1 MSESHPAPPA
11 PLPQDL
17 TPGGAAVGF
26 LRVASG
32 PEAAAPA
39 VRAVQ
44 FGAERFAEHG
54 RSLAAAQ
61 RVDDDRSKPRPFFPR
76 LKSNLQVW
84 SAALEVLSEHGLQAD
99 TDPAH
104 AWLLDN
110 ARLVQQQLDEVLHD
124 LPRSYFQRL
133 PRLADE
139 PLQGLPRVYGVAW
152 AWVAHADS
160 SLDMAVMCH
169 FLAGHH
175 EAQPLTLR
183 ELWALPST
191 LRVVLVENLR
201 RLAERAAWRHLGRRA
216 AQALFETLP
225 QSNADAVRRQLAD
238 WQARWP
244 ADPAIQAMALRLHD
258 RLVDRTLGQPD
269 EEQGPDSA
277 LAAARSWINGLLP
290 DPAAAQAAEQTESA
304 ADHQSIRNAIG
315 SLRRL
320 GAADWA
326 HCFDA
331 VHPALKALNQI
342 DVYRQEQ
349 ESTQNRAMHC
359 IEALSAKHGVPEA
372 DVAQVLHRL
381 CSDTAWAPDAAERAP
396 LHWLA
401 GRGRAQL
408 LNELRI
414 QDHWPERASAV
425 VQRHRTFI
433 YLASLGLLST
443 AAMALLL
450 AVGLPADTG
459 WPMAMAAAL
468 LAALPASEAIVA
480 LANRLISESSRPR
493 RLPRLAWPGGIPPE
507 ARSLVVIP
515 CMLTRPKGITAL
527 LAQLERHHLANLE
540 AQAQFALLSDYAD
553 GEAEHL
559 PQDTALL
566 AQARAGIEALNQR
579 YDLSSGGLPRF
590 LLLHRD
596 RRWSE
601 TEQHW
606 IGWERKR
613 GKIEALVALLAAEPS
628 TLATATLPDR
638 FIDLGELSRPAPGIR
653 HLVTLDSDTALPPGA
668 LRELVAI
675 AAHPLNRPRVETSAH
690 GAVTVVH
697 GHGMLQPR
705 IATPLATAAGSSTV
719 HGTWFHSLFAG
730 QPGLDPYSN
739 AASEVYQD
747 LFEEGSA
754 TGKGLIDVQ
763 AAAQVLAHRLPEG
776 QVLSHDLLEGS
787 LMRCAGVSDVVL
799 VEAAPM
805 HADVAASRIHRWTR
819 GDWQLLPF
827 INKPQRW
834 GLRGIHVWKM
844 LDNLRRSLVAPAALL
859 LLVTSWLGL
868 GLTPGWALAAVAA
881 AFGAGPLMGALAA
894 CAPARDRIS
903 LPRFYRQAG
912 IELGRA
918 LGGTAWHLAMLPA
931 ATWLQLDAVTRA
943 LWRQKVTRRG
953 LLEWT
958 TADAAEAAAR
968 TDWRSLLSQHR
979 RLSIATGVL
988 ATLLVNAEFLG
999 VAVPWRIAL
1008 PLLAAWLLSPLW
1020 IALASRPRARP
1031 RREAI
1036 DDDERHYLLGV
1047 ARDTWRWFERWVTKD
1062 DNDLPPD
1069 NVQFDPDVAIAH
1081 RTSPT
1086 NIGLYLLSACC
1097 AREFGWLHNVG
1108 LAERIGRTLDTL
1120 DKCPKHRGHLYNWMD
1135 TQRLTVLEPHYV
1147 SAVDSGNLCAHLLVV
1162 AAACEGFARGEDGM
1176 APPPDV
1182 AAALNTV
1189 AARARALALAHD
1201 FRWLY
1206 DPQRRLLHIG
1216 AIAPPHIE
1224 HGDERLDQNHYD
1236 LLASEA
1242 RLTSLVAIA
1251 KGDLPAAHWG
1261 ALGRPFFSRGQVTGL
1276 KSWSGSMFE
1285 MLMPSLVLDEPA
1297 GSALEEAARATV
1309 LEQIRAG
1316 KARGLPWGV
1325 SESAYAKRDA
1335 SLAYQYGPQGN
1346 AALALRD
1353 TPPEEIVIAPYASLM
1368 ATMVMPRAA
1377 VANLRHLQA
1386 LGARHELGFME
1397 ALDYT
1402 ASRQPEAASDGDPHA
1417 PRMQRIGTAMSHHQG
1432 MALVALTEV
1441 LCGGAPQRWA
1451 DTEPRLSAVRWLLH
1465 ERAPHE
1471 VPPLKEPPSTPTRT
1485 APRPAHVSLVVP
1497 DTRGRALPATAWLGQ
1512 GSLSAM
1518 LREHGGGAL
1527 LFGEPGQ
1534 QVLLNRWH
1542 DDLPQDLL
1550 GHHLHLRDL
1559 DTPWPATTE
1568 GGWRGGPEVTPWRSL
1583 TLRPTPGPQWRY
1595 SARLHP
1601 ASAQFT
1607 AEGEQLHSHT
1617 EVWVAVEDDV
1627 ELRRITLRNLSDRER
1642 RVALVSS
1649 FEPVLAPARADLA
1662 HPAFGKLFLQAHW
1675 APEQRALHW
1684 QRLPRGHKET
1694 PLHAVHALVGLEV
1707 EGGARLDR
1715 LQAAADRAQW
1725 LARAGRPGQPGGAIA
1740 RAEGKALRAGQVPGL
1755 ASEAGALD
1763 TGNDPISLL
1772 HLALTLPPGARIT
1785 LTLATAAAAEAQ
1797 TLNHVLD
1804 KLAQPALRE
1813 RTLMLAHTMAG
1824 VRTQGAG
1831 LAPGAWRAG
1840 LALQTLLT
1848 SQAARDGVPALE
1860 GHYQRD
1866 ALWRHGISGDVPI
1879 ILIRVADTTG
1889 VLMVRELCA
1898 LLQAQGSPLTV
1909 DIVALDAEPASYL
1922 APVSRALR
1930 SLAEQQQRGRARLHV
1945 LADGAVQ
1952 QDTRFALNL
1961 LARVRWFADGRPLA
1975 QQLERITQPHEQA
1988 AKARR
1993 AAVATHVLW
2002 QHAEPGATQ
2011 PVHDFDTASG
2021 ACRFELAPQS
2031 QPPRPW
2037 VNVIANEQFGC
2048 QVSERGAGMAW
2059 AGNSRLHQI
2068 TPWSNDPLL
2077 DSPGEWLILH
2087 CLDSGCAWLLG
2098 RASAHQPVAHLPGAT
2113 AMAFTLPGLVVRLRW
2128 TVDADAAV
2136 RQCQVELHAAPG
2148 TAPRRLRLLAAAQWQ
2163 LGMDSSARRSVV
2175 TRIEAPTTAAAD
2187 APTLVL
2193 ATQADGLNGFGGHT
2207 AWLTLRPTRGGDQT
2221 PDQVK
2226 ALAEDHALWPWPNEA
2241 GFAADLNPPRQW
2253 HAGIEAS
2260 GDRRLLFDDEGR
2272 LVMPHEL
2279 DGQAGPGADAAA
2291 LLAVPLRLEA
2301 GHAWHATV
2309 LLGHAPSL
2317 AEARTLAQAAWA
2329 VDPLQRLASQ
2339 RQVWRALSA
2348 PVQVATPDAGFD
2360 ALVNHWLPTQVLACR
2375 IWGRAGFFQAGGAF
2389 GFRDQLQDAM
2399 SLVQHAPERLAAQIR
2414 RHARRQFPQ
2423 GDVQHWWHEPAGA
2436 GVRTHFADDRLWLA
2450 LALALYTERTGDT
2463 TLADEQLPFIEGRA
2477 VPEGAEDIYETP
2489 AVTEETASLYEHA
2502 ARSID
2507 ISLPVGAHGL
2517 PLFGTGDWND
2527 GMNRVG
2533 AEGRGESVWMGFF
2546 LCAVIDA
2553 LHPLAV
2559 ARGEQARAQNWRDK
2573 RDALSAALDAN
2584 AWDGDWY
2591 RRGWFDDGS
2600 VLGTHTAS
2608 ECRIDLIVQAWAVLT
2623 GAAKPE
2629 RAAQALDSAWRELH
2643 DRDAHLLRLL
2653 WPPLKDHQPEAGY
2666 IQAYPGGV
2674 RENGGQYNHAATWA
2688 LMASAKLGQAD
2699 RAWAAFTA
2707 ISPAHRG
2714 AHGAVYGLEPF
2725 AVAGDIE
2732 TAQPHAGRGGWS
2744 WYTGAAGWL
2753 LRAAVESIC
2762 GVRLSG
2768 GRLTVLPCLP
2778 PHWSQARV
2786 RLQVGGRSIDV
2797 LVQRAAAQAG
2807 TPAGYR
2813 RLAPGITLALDDAA
2827 GDLRLWVPAPER
2839 ATAARAEPALVA

>member
-1 MSESHPAPPA
+1 MVDSPPAAPAPP
-11 PLPQDL
+11 PQDL
-17 TPGGAAVGF
+17 TPTGATAAF
-26 LRVASG
+26 LRVAAG
-32 PEAAAPA
+32 PEAAAPP

-61 RVDDDRSKPRPFFPR
+61 RVDDDSRKPRPFFPR
-76 LKSNLQVW
+76 LKGNLLVW
-84 SAALEVLSEHGLQAD
+84 STALEVLSEEGLQAD

-160 SLDMAVMCH
+160 SLDMALMRH
-169 FLAGHH
+169 FLTGHH
-175 EAQPLTLR
+175 ESHALTLR

-201 RLAERAAWRHLGRRA
+201 RLAERAAWRHLARRA
-216 AQALFETLP
+216 AQRLFEALP
-225 QSNADAVRRQLAD
+225 QLSAEATQRQLAA
-238 WQARWP
+238 WQGGWP
-244 ADPAIQAMALRLHD
+244 RDPALTALAVRLHE
-258 RLVDRTLGQPD
+258 RLVDRALGQP
-269 EEQGPDSA
+269 EEGDAPDSSWV
-277 LAAARSWINGLLP
+277 AARAWINEQLP
-290 DPAAAQAAEQTESA
+290 DAAAAQAAEQNESA

-320 GAADWA
+320 GAADWSGL
-326 HCFDA
+326 FET
-331 VHPALKALNQI
+331 VHPALRALNRI
-342 DVYRQEQ
+342 DVYREEH
-349 ESTQNRAMHC
+349 ESTQNRAMHG
-359 IEALSAKHGVPEA
+359 IEALAARHKLAESDIAH
-372 DVAQVLHRL
+372 VLRL
-381 CSDTAWAPDAAERAP
+381 LCNDPAWAADAAERAP
-396 LHWLA
+396 LHWLT
-401 GRGRAQL
+401 GRGRPQL
-408 LNELRI
+408 LKELRLKEF
-414 QDHWPERASAV
+414 WPERTTAALL
-425 VQRHRTFI
+425 RHRAFI
-433 YLASLGLLST
+433 YLSSLALLGT
-443 AAMALLL
+443 AAMSLLL
-450 AVGLPADTG
+450 ALGLPADTA
-459 WPMAMAAAL
+459 WPMATVATLLAL
-468 LAALPASEAIVA
+468 LPVSEAVVA
-480 LANRLISESSRPR
+480 LANRLISECAPPL
-493 RLPRLAWPGGIPPE
+493 RLPRLSWPGGIPP
-507 ARSLVVIP
+507 ASRTLVVIP
-515 CMLTRPKGITAL
+515 CMLTRPRGIATL

-540 AQAQFALLSDYAD
+540 AQAQFALLSDFGDAK
-553 GEAEHL
+553 AEQL
-559 PQDTALL
+559 PQDDALV
-566 AQARAGIEALNQR
+566 AQARAGIETLNQR
-579 YDLSSGGLPRF
+579 HGPACDGLPRF
-590 LLLHRD
+590 LLLHRQ

-601 TEQHW
+601 TEQRW

-613 GKIEALVALLAAEPS
+613 GKTEALVALLAAESS
-628 TLATATLPDR
+628 TLAPDALPDR
-638 FIDLGELSRPAPGIR
+638 FVDLGELSTPAPGIR
-653 HLVTLDSDTALPPGA
+653 HVVTLDSDTALPPGA

-675 AAHPLNRPRVETSAH
+675 AAHPLNRPRVAATAD

-730 QPGLDPYSN
+730 QPGLDPYST
-739 AASEVYQD
+739 ASSEVYQD
-747 LFEEGSA
+747 LFDEGSA
-754 TGKGLIDVQ
+754 AGKGLIDVQ

-787 LMRCAGVSDVVL
+787 LMRCAGVSDVTL
-799 VEAAPM
+799 VEPAPM

-827 INKPQRW
+827 IGHPRRW
-834 GLRGIHVWKM
+834 GLRAIHVWKM
-844 LDNLRRSLVAPAALL
+844 LDNLRRSLVAPASLL
-859 LLVTSWLGL
+859 LLVTSWAGL
-868 GLTPGWALAAVAA
+868 GLTPGWALVAVAA

-894 CAPARDRIS
+894 CAPTRDRIS
-903 LPRFYRQAG
+903 MQRFYRQAA

-918 LGGTAWHLAMLPA
+918 VAGTLWHLAMLPA
-931 ATWLQLDAVTRA
+931 NTWLQLDAIGRA
-943 LWRQKVTRRG
+943 LWRQHVSHRG

-968 TDWRSLLSQHR
+968 TDWLPLWRQHR
-979 RLSIATGVL
+979 RLTISTGVL
-988 ATLLVNAEFLG
+988 ATLLINADFLG
-999 VAVPWRIAL
+999 LAVAWDIAL
-1008 PLLAAWLLSPLW
+1008 PLLVAWVLSPLW
-1020 IALASRPRARP
+1020 IGLASRPRARP

-1036 DDDERHYLLGV
+1036 ADDDRHYLLSV
-1047 ARDTWRWFERWVTKD
+1047 ARDTWRWFERWVTGD
-1062 DNDLPPD
+1062 DHDLPPD

-1097 AREFGWLHNVG
+1097 AREFGWLHDVG
-1108 LAERIGRTLDTL
+1108 LAERITRTLNTL
-1120 DKCPKHRGHLYNWMD
+1120 DQLPRHRGHFYNWID
-1135 TQRLTVLEPHYV
+1135 TQRLAVLEPPYV
-1147 SAVDSGNLCAHLLVV
+1147 SSVDSGNLCAHLLVV
-1162 AAACEGFARGEDGM
+1162 AAACEGFARGGDGM
-1176 APPPDV
+1176 PPPPAV
-1182 AAALNTV
+1182 AEALNAV
-1189 AARARALALAHD
+1189 AARARAIALAHD
-1201 FRWLY
+1201 FSWLY
-1206 DPQRRLLHIG
+1206 DTQRRLLHIG
-1216 AIAPPHIE
+1216 AVAAPGSE
-1224 HGDERLDQNHYD
+1224 HGTERMDMNHYD

-1251 KGDLPAAHWG
+1251 KGDLPASHWG
-1261 ALGRPFFSRGQVTGL
+1261 ALGRPFFSRGSVTGL

-1297 GSALEEAARATV
+1297 GSALAEAARATV
-1309 LEQIRAG
+1309 MEQIRAG
-1316 KARGLPWGV
+1316 RAKGLPWGT
-1325 SESAYAKRDA
+1325 SESAYAKRDQ

-1353 TPPEEIVIAPYASLM
+1353 TPPEEIVIAPYATLM
-1368 ATMVMPRAA
+1368 AAMVMPRAA

-1386 LGARHELGFME
+1386 LGARHEHGFME

-1402 ASRQPEAASDGDPHA
+1402 ASRQPEAVGDGEAPG
-1417 PRMQRIGTAMSHHQG
+1417 PRMQRIATTMSHHHG
-1432 MALVALTEV
+1432 MSLIALTEV

-1451 DTEPRLSAVRWLLH
+1451 DAEPRLSAVRWLLH

-1471 VPPLKEPPSTPTRT
+1471 VPPLKEPPATPTRA
-1485 APRPAHVSLVVP
+1485 APRRAHISLVVP
-1497 DTRGRALPATAWLGQ
+1497 DTRGRSLPATCWLGH
-1512 GSLSAM
+1512 GKLSAM
-1518 LREHGGGAL
+1518 LREHGGGTL
-1527 LFGEPGQ
+1527 LFGEPGSQ
-1534 QVLLNRWH
+1534 ILVSRWH
-1542 DDLPQDLL
+1542 DDLAQDLL

-1559 DTPWPATTE
+1559 DMPWPASPD
-1568 GGWRGGPEVTPWRSL
+1568 GAWRGGPEATPWRSL

-1607 AEGEQLHSHT
+1607 AEGEQLHAHT

-1627 ELRRITLRNLSDRER
+1627 ELRRITLRNLSNRER
-1642 RVALVSS
+1642 RLALVSS

-1662 HPAFGKLFLQAHW
+1662 HPAFGKLFLKAQW
-1675 APEQRALHW
+1675 QPGQRALHW
-1684 QRLPRGHKET
+1684 ERLPRGHKEAGV
-1694 PLHAVHALVGLEV
+1694 HAVHALVGHEL
-1707 EGGARLDR
+1707 EGGARLER
-1715 LQAAADRAQW
+1715 LQAGADRAQW
-1725 LARAGRPGQPGGAIA
+1725 LARGGRPGQPGGAIA
-1740 RAEGKALRAGQVPGL
+1740 RAEAKALLSGNVAGLGE
-1755 ASEAGALD
+1755 EAGALD

-1772 HLALTLPPGARIT
+1772 HFSLSLPPGARIT
-1785 LTLATAAAAEAQ
+1785 LTLATAAAPEAQ
-1797 TLNHVLD
+1797 TLTHVLD

-1860 GHYQRD
+1860 GSFQRD
-1866 ALWRHGISGDVPI
+1866 ALWRHGVSGDAPI

-1898 LLQAQGSPLTV
+1898 LLQAQSSPLPV
-1909 DIVALDAEPASYL
+1909 DIVVLDAEPASYL

-1930 SLAEQQQRGRARLHV
+1930 ALAEQQLRGRARLHV
-1945 LADGAVQ
+1945 LADNTVQ
-1952 QDTRFALNL
+1952 DDTRFALNL

-1975 QQLERITQPHEQA
+1975 QQLDRIAAPHEHA

-1993 AAVATHVLW
+1993 AAGASHVLW
-2002 QHAEPGATQ
+2002 RPAEPGAAQ
-2011 PVHDFDTASG
+2011 PPHDFDAASG
-2021 ACRFELAPQS
+2021 ACSFELTPRH

-2037 VNVIANEQFGC
+2037 VNVIANEAFGC

-2059 AGNSRLHQI
+2059 GGNSRLHQL
-2068 TPWSNDPLL
+2068 TPWSNDALL
-2077 DSPGEWLILH
+2077 DSPGEWLLLH

-2128 TVDADAAV
+2128 TVDAEAAV

-2148 TAPRRLRLLAAAQWQ
+2148 TAPRRLRLLAGAQWQ

-2175 TRIEAPTTAAAD
+2175 TRLEAPTSAQAD
-2187 APTLVL
+2187 APLLAL
-2193 ATQADGLNGFGGHT
+2193 ATQADGLNGFGGQT
-2207 AWLTLRPTRGGDQT
+2207 AWMALRPTRGGDVT
-2221 PDQVK
+2221 ADLVPE
-2226 ALAEDHALWPWPNEA
+2226 LADDHALWPWPQEA
-2241 GFAADLNPPRQW
+2241 GFAADLNPPRIW
-2253 HAGIEAS
+2253 TAAVEAS

-2272 LVMPHEL
+2272 LVMPHAL
-2279 DGQAGPGADAAA
+2279 DGQAGPGTDPAA
-2291 LLAVPLRLEA
+2291 LLAVPLRLES
-2301 GHAWHATV
+2301 GHAWHCTV
-2309 LLGHAPSL
+2309 LLGHAPNL
-2317 AEARTLAQAAWA
+2317 AAAREQARAAWQ
-2329 VDPLQRLASQ
+2329 VDPLRRLAAQ
-2339 RQVWRALSA
+2339 RQVWRDLST

-2360 ALVNHWLPTQVLACR
+2360 ALVNHWLPAQVLGCR
-2375 IWGRAGFFQAGGAF
+2375 IWGRAGFYQAGGAF

-2399 SLVQHAPERLAAQIR
+2399 SLVGHAPQRLAEQIR

-2463 TLADEQLPFIEGRA
+2463 ALADEQLPFIEGRQ

-2489 AVTEETASLYEHA
+2489 AISAETASLYEHA

-2507 ISLPVGAHGL
+2507 VSLPVGAHGL

-2553 LHPLAV
+2553 LLPMAV
-2559 ARGEQARAQNWRDK
+2559 ARGEPARAERWREA
-2573 RDALSAALDAN
+2573 RRQLSAALDAN

-2591 RRGWFDDGS
+2591 RRGWFDDGT

-2623 GAAKPE
+2623 GAAQPE
-2629 RAAQALDSAWRELH
+2629 RAARALDSAWQELH

-2653 WPPLKDHQPEAGY
+2653 WPPLKDHHPEAGY

-2674 RENGGQYNHAATWA
+2674 RENGGQYNHAAVWA
-2688 LMASAKLGQAD
+2688 LMASARLGQAD

-2714 AHGAVYGLEPF
+2714 AHGATYGLEPF

-2762 GVRLSG
+2762 GVRLSHG
-2768 GRLTVLPCLP
+2768 QLSVQPCLP

-2786 RLQVGGRSIDV
+2786 RLNTGGRSV
-2797 LVQRAAAQAG
+2797 EVVVQRAGANAKV
-2807 TPAGYR
+2807 PAGYR
-2813 RLAPGITLALDDAA
+2813 ALTPGTVLVLAEAP
-2827 GDLRLWVPAPER
+2827 GDLRLWVPAAER
-2839 ATAARAEPALVA
+2839 ALAPRAEPALV

>member
-1 MSESHPAPPA
+1 MATSPTPPA
-11 PLPQDL
+11 PQDL
-17 TPGGAAVGF
+17 TPSGASTVF
-26 LRVASG
+26 LRVAAG
-32 PEAAAPA
+32 AEAAAPP

-54 RSLAAAQ
+54 RSLAEAQ
-61 RVDDDRSKPRPFFPR
+61 RIEDERHKPRPFFPR

-84 SAALEVLSEHGLQAD
+84 DAALQVLSEHGLQAD
-99 TDPAH
+99 TEPAH

-110 ARLVQQQLDEVLHD
+110 ERLVQQQLDEVLHD

-160 SLDMAVMCH
+160 SLDMALMRH
-169 FLAGHH
+169 FLEGHH
-175 EAQPLTLR
+175 AAQPLTLR

-201 RLAERAAWRHLGRRA
+201 RLAERAAWRHIGRQA
-216 AQALFETLP
+216 AQRLFEALP
-225 QSNADAVRRQLAD
+225 KLGADAARRQLAD

-244 ADPAIQAMALRLHD
+244 HDPAITALAVRLHE
-258 RLVDRTLGQPD
+258 RLVDRELALPD
-269 EEQGPDSA
+269 AQDGAGAADSA
-277 LAAARSWINGLLP
+277 WAAAREWVAAQLP
-290 DPAAAQAAEQTESA
+290 DPAAAQALEQAEGA

-326 HCFDA
+326 GLFDA
-331 VHPALKALNQI
+331 VHPALRALNRI
-342 DVYRQEQ
+342 DVFRAEH
-349 ESTQNRAMHC
+349 ETTQDRSVHA
-359 IEALSAKHGVPEA
+359 IEALSHRHGLAEA
-372 DVAQVLHRL
+372 DIAEVLCHL
-381 CSDTAWAPDAAERAP
+381 CDDAHAAPDAAERAP
-396 LHWLA
+396 LHWLSGK
-401 GRGRAQL
+401 GRPQL
-408 LNELRI
+408 LLALGVRER
-414 QDHWPERASAV
+414 WAERATAALL
-425 VQRHRTFI
+425 RHRTAV
-433 YLASLGLLST
+433 YLCGLAALG
-443 AAMALLL
+443 AAVMGLLL
-450 AVGLPADTG
+450 ALGLPHAAG
-459 WPMAMAAAL
+459 WPLTLAAAL
-468 LAALPASEAIVA
+468 LAALPASEAVVA
-480 LANRLISESSRPR
+480 LANRLISEGARPL
-493 RLPRLAWPGGIPPE
+493 RLPRLSWPGGIP
-507 ARSLVVIP
+507 ATSRTLVVIP
-515 CMLTRPKGITAL
+515 CLLTRPQGIATL

-540 AQAQFALLSDYAD
+540 AEAQFALLSDFGDAD
-553 GEAEHL
+553 AEHQ
-559 PQDTALL
+559 PRDSELL
-566 AQARAGIEALNQR
+566 MRARSGIEALNQR
-579 YDLSSGGLPRF
+579 HGPSCGGLPRF

-601 TEQHW
+601 TEQKW

-613 GKIEALVALLAAEPS
+613 GKTEALVALLAGQPAD
-628 TLATATLPDR
+628 ALPDR
-638 FIDLGELSRPAPGIR
+638 FLDFGPLSTPAPGMR

-668 LRELVAI
+668 LRDLVAI
-675 AAHPLNRPRVETSAH
+675 AAHPLNRPHVHTSPR
-690 GAVTVVH
+690 GAVTVTQ

-705 IATPLATAAGSSTV
+705 VATPLATAAGSSTV

-730 QPGLDPYSN
+730 QPGLDPYS
-739 AASEVYQD
+739 AATSEVYQD
-747 LFEEGSA
+747 LFDEGSA
-754 TGKGLIDVQ
+754 TGKGLIDVH

-819 GDWQLLPF
+819 GDWQLWPF
-827 INKPQRW
+827 IAHPRRW
-834 GLRGIHVWKM
+834 GLRAVHVWKM
-844 LDNLRRSLVAPAALL
+844 LDNLRRSLVAPASLL
-859 LLVTSWLGL
+859 LLVASWLGL
-868 GLTPGWALAAVAA
+868 ALTPGWALALVAA

-894 CAPARDRIS
+894 SAPARDRIS

-912 IELGRA
+912 TELCRA
-918 LGGTAWHLAMLPA
+918 LASTAWHLAMLPA
-931 ATWLQLDAVTRA
+931 ATWLQLDAIVRA
-943 LWRQKVTRRG
+943 VWRQRVTRRG

-958 TADAAEAAAR
+958 TADAAEAAAA
-968 TDWRSLLSQHR
+968 TDWAPLWRQHR
-979 RLSIATGVL
+979 KLTLATGVL
-988 ATLLVNAEFLG
+988 AVLLVN
-999 VAVPWRIAL
+999 VAFVGLPVAWPVAL

-1031 RREAI
+1031 RREAVT
-1036 DDDERHYLLGV
+1036 DDERHYLLGV

-1069 NVQFDPDVAIAH
+1069 NVQFDPDTVIAH

-1097 AREFGWLHNVG
+1097 AREFGWLHDVG
-1108 LAERIGRTLDTL
+1108 LAERIQRTLDTL
-1120 DKCPKHRGHLYNWMD
+1120 DRLPKHRGHLYNWVD
-1135 TQRLTVLEPHYV
+1135 TQRLAVLEPHYV
-1147 SAVDSGNLCAHLLVV
+1147 SAVDSGNLCGHLLVV
-1162 AAACEGFARGEDGM
+1162 AAACEGFARGNDGY
-1176 APPPDV
+1176 PPSPEV
-1182 AAALNTV
+1182 ASALEAV
-1189 AARARALALAHD
+1189 AARARAIALAHD
-1201 FRWLY
+1201 FAWLY

-1216 AIAPPHIE
+1216 AIAPPGVE
-1224 HGDERLDQNHYD
+1224 PGGERLDQNHYD

-1251 KGDLPAAHWG
+1251 KGDLPASHWG
-1261 ALGRPFFSRGQVTGL
+1261 ALGRPFFSRGAVTGL

-1309 LEQIRAG
+1309 MEQIRAG
-1316 KARGLPWGV
+1316 RTQGLPWGV
-1325 SESAYAKRDA
+1325 SESAHAKRDET
-1335 SLAYQYGPQGN
+1335 LAYQYGPQGT

-1353 TPPEEIVIAPYASLM
+1353 TPPEELVIAPYATLM

-1402 ASRQPEAASDGDPHA
+1402 ASRQPEPPADGDGEIRP
-1417 PRMQRIGTAMSHHQG
+1417 PRGPRVQRVGTTMSHHHG
-1432 MALVALTEV
+1432 MSLVALTEV

-1451 DTEPRLSAVRWLLH
+1451 DAEPRLSAVRWLLH

-1471 VPPLKEPPSTPTRT
+1471 VPPLKEPVAAPTRIS
-1485 APRPAHVSLVVP
+1485 PRRAHISLAVP
-1497 DTRGRALPATAWLGQ
+1497 DTRGRALPATAWLGH
-1512 GSLSAM
+1512 GRLNTM
-1518 LREHGGGAL
+1518 LREHGAGTL
-1527 LFGEPGQ
+1527 MFGEPGQ
-1534 QVLLNRWH
+1534 QVLVSRWH
-1542 DDLPQDLL
+1542 DDLAQDLL

-1559 DTPWPATTE
+1559 GTPWPADST
-1568 GGWRGGPEVTPWRSL
+1568 WRGGAEVNPWRSL

-1601 ASAQFT
+1601 ASVQFT
-1607 AEGEQLHSHT
+1607 ADGEQLHAHT

-1627 ELRRITLRNLSDRER
+1627 ELRRVTLRNLSNHER
-1642 RVALVSS
+1642 HLALVSS

-1662 HPAFGKLFLQAHW
+1662 HPAFGKLFLQARW
-1675 APEQRALHW
+1675 SPEQRALRW

-1694 PLHAVHALVGLEV
+1694 PLYAAHALAGVEV
-1707 EGGARLDR
+1707 DGGARLER
-1715 LQAAADRAQW
+1715 LQATADRAHW
-1725 LARAGRPGQPGGAIA
+1725 LARGGRAGQPGGTVA
-1740 RAEGKALRAGQVPGL
+1740 RAEADTLRSGL
-1755 ASEAGALD
+1755 AGLQAEAGALD
-1763 TGNDPISLL
+1763 TGNDPLSLL
-1772 HLALTLPPGARIT
+1772 HLMLTLPPGGRVV
-1785 LTLATAAAAEAQ
+1785 LTFATAAAPDEQ
-1797 TLNHVLD
+1797 TLDHVLD
-1804 KLAQPALRE
+1804 KLGQPALRE
-1813 RTLMLAHTMAG
+1813 RSLMLAHTMAG

-1848 SQAARDGVPALE
+1848 AQAARDGVPALE
-1860 GHYQRD
+1860 GSFQRD
-1866 ALWRHGISGDVPI
+1866 ALWRHGISGDAPI
-1879 ILIRVADTTG
+1879 LLIRVADTTG

-1898 LLQAQGSPLTV
+1898 LLQALGSPLSV
-1909 DIVALDAEPASYL
+1909 DIVVLDAEPASYL

-1930 SLAEQQQRGRARLHV
+1930 SLVEQQQRGRARLHV
-1945 LADGAVQ
+1945 LADNAVQ
-1952 QDTRFALNL
+1952 DDTRFALNL

-1975 QQLERITQPHEQA
+1975 QQLERIVLPHEHA
-1988 AKARR
+1988 ARARR
-1993 AAVATHVLW
+1993 AALATPVMW
-2002 QHAEPGATQ
+2002 RPAAPGADL
-2011 PVHDFDTASG
+2011 PAHAFDADSG
-2021 ACRFELAPQS
+2021 ACRFELAPHS

-2037 VNVIANEQFGC
+2037 INVIANEGFGC

-2068 TPWSNDPLL
+2068 TPWSNDALL

-2098 RASAHQPVAHLPGAT
+2098 RASATQTVAHLPGAT
-2113 AMAFTLPGLVVRLRW
+2113 ALAFTLPQMVVRLRW
-2128 TVDADAAV
+2128 TVDASTDV
-2136 RQCQVELHAAPG
+2136 RQCQIELHAAPG
-2148 TAPRRLRLLAAAQWQ
+2148 SAPRRLRLLAGAQWQ

-2175 TRIEAPTTAAAD
+2175 TRIEHPAGASED
-2187 APTLVL
+2187 APLLVL

-2207 AWLTLRPTRGGDQT
+2207 AWLALRPTRGGDVT
-2221 PDQVK
+2221 RDRIDG
-2226 ALAEDHALWPWPNEA
+2226 LADDHALWPWPQDA
-2241 GFAADLNPPRQW
+2241 GFTPDLNPPRLW
-2253 HAGIEAS
+2253 SAGMEAS
-2260 GDRRLLFDDEGR
+2260 ADRRLLFDDEGR
-2272 LVMPHEL
+2272 LVMPHAL
-2279 DGQAGPGADAAA
+2279 DGQAGPGTDAAA

-2317 AEARTLAQAAWA
+2317 VAARALARTAWR
-2329 VDPLQRLASQ
+2329 VDPLQRLAAQ
-2339 RQVWRALSA
+2339 RAVWRRLSA
-2348 PVQVATPDAGFD
+2348 PVQVATPDASFD

-2375 IWGRAGFFQAGGAF
+2375 IWGRAGFYQAGGAF

-2399 SLVQHAPERLAAQIR
+2399 ALVQHAPERLAEQIR
-2414 RHARRQFPQ
+2414 RHARRQFRE

-2450 LALALYTERTGDT
+2450 LALALHAERTGDT
-2463 TLADEQLPFIEGRA
+2463 ALADEQLPFIDGRA

-2489 AVTEETASLYEHA
+2489 AVTTDTASLYEHA
-2502 ARSID
+2502 ARAVD
-2507 ISLPVGAHGL
+2507 VSLPVGAHGL

-2553 LHPLAV
+2553 MRPLAI
-2559 ARGEQARAQNWRDK
+2559 ARGEQARAERWK
-2573 RDALSAALDAN
+2573 RAREQLATALDAQ
-2584 AWDGDWY
+2584 AWDGAWY

-2600 VLGTHTAS
+2600 VLGTHTDT

-2623 GAAKPE
+2623 GAGRPE
-2629 RAAQALDSAWRELH
+2629 RAAQALDSAWHELH

-2653 WPPLKDHQPEAGY
+2653 WPPLKDHRPEAGY

-2674 RENGGQYNHAATWA
+2674 RENGGQYNHGATWA
-2688 LMASAKLGQAD
+2688 LMASAQLGQAD

-2714 AHGAVYGLEPF
+2714 THGAVYGLEPF

-2732 TAQPHAGRGGWS
+2732 TAAPHAGRGGWS

-2753 LRAAVESIC
+2753 LRAAVESLC
-2762 GVRLSG
+2762 GVRLRHG
-2768 GRLTVLPCLP
+2768 ELNVTPCLP

-2786 RLQVGGRSIDV
+2786 TLQVDARAVEV
-2797 LVQRAAAQAG
+2797 LVQRAAPLARA
-2807 TPAGYR
+2807 PVGYV
-2813 RLAPGITLALDDAA
+2813 RLAPGESLLLDEAPGA
-2827 GDLRLWVPAPER
+2827 LRLWVPVPDRAPTHQGE
-2839 ATAARAEPALVA
+2839 ALPA

>member
-1 MSESHPAPPA
+1 MVDSPPAPPA
-11 PLPQDL
+11 PPPQDL
-17 TPGGAAVGF
+17 TPTGATSAF
-26 LRVASG
+26 LRVAAG

-61 RVDDDRSKPRPFFPR
+61 RVDDDSRKPRPFFPR
-76 LKSNLQVW
+76 LKGNLLVW
-84 SAALEVLSEHGLQAD
+84 SAALEVLSEEGLQAD

-110 ARLVQQQLDEVLHD
+110 ARLLQQQLDEVLHD

-152 AWVAHADS
+152 AWVSHADS
-160 SLDMAVMCH
+160 SLDMALMRH

-175 EAQPLTLR
+175 ETHALTLR

-201 RLAERAAWRHLGRRA
+201 RLAERAAWRHLARRA
-216 AQALFETLP
+216 AQRLFEAMP
-225 QSNADAVRRQLAD
+225 QLDAPAVQRQLAE
-238 WQARWP
+238 WQAGWP
-244 ADPAIQAMALRLHD
+244 RDPALIALAVRLHE
-258 RLVDRTLGQPD
+258 RLVDRSLARP
-269 EEQGPDSA
+269 EEGDAPDSA
-277 LAAARSWINGLLP
+277 WAAARHWINELLP
-290 DPAAAQAAEQTESA
+290 DVVAAQAAEQNESA

-326 HCFDA
+326 GLFET
-331 VHPALKALNQI
+331 VHPALKALGRI
-342 DVYRQEQ
+342 DIYGQEH
-349 ESTQNRAMHC
+349 ESTQDRAVHA
-359 IEALSAKHGVPEA
+359 IEALAARHGLAES
-372 DVAQVLHRL
+372 DVAQVLRLL
-381 CSDTAWAPDAAERAP
+381 CSDPAWPADAAERAP
-396 LHWLA
+396 LHWLT
-401 GRGRAQL
+401 GRGRPQL
-408 LNELRI
+408 LQELRVREL
-414 QDHWPERASAV
+414 WPERATAALL
-425 VQRHRTFI
+425 RHRAFI
-433 YLASLGLLST
+433 YLSSLAVLGG
-443 AAMALLL
+443 AAMGLLL
-450 AVGLPADTG
+450 ALGLPADAA
-459 WPMAMAAAL
+459 WPMAVAAAL
-468 LAALPASEAIVA
+468 LALLPASEALVA
-480 LANRLISESSRPR
+480 LANRLISECAPPL
-493 RLPRLAWPGGIPPE
+493 RLPRLAWPEGIPPTS
-507 ARSLVVIP
+507 RTLVIIP
-515 CMLTRPKGITAL
+515 CMLTRPKSIATL

-540 AQAQFALLSDYAD
+540 AEAQFALLSDFGDAKT
-553 GEAEHL
+553 EHL
-559 PQDTALL
+559 AEDGALI
-566 AQARAGIEALNQR
+566 AQARAGIETLNQR
-579 YDLSSGGLPRF
+579 YGQACGGLPRF
-590 LLLHRD
+590 LLLHRE

-601 TEQHW
+601 TEQRW

-613 GKIEALVALLAAEPS
+613 GKTEALVALLAGSPPDA
-628 TLATATLPDR
+628 LPDR
-638 FIDLGELSRPAPGIR
+638 FIDLGALSTPAPGIR
-653 HLVTLDSDTALPPGA
+653 HIVTLDSDTALPPGA

-675 AAHPLNRPRVETSAH
+675 AAHPLNRPRVAAGPG

-730 QPGLDPYSN
+730 QPGLDPYST
-739 AASEVYQD
+739 ASSEVYQD
-747 LFEEGSA
+747 LFDEGSA
-754 TGKGLIDVQ
+754 AGKGLIDVQ

-787 LMRCAGVSDVVL
+787 LMRCAGVSDVTL
-799 VEAAPM
+799 VESAPM

-827 INKPQRW
+827 IAHPRRW
-834 GLRGIHVWKM
+834 GMRAIHVWKM
-844 LDNLRRSLVAPAALL
+844 LDNLRRSLVAPASLL
-859 LLVTSWLGL
+859 LLVMSWLGL
-868 GLTPGWALAAVAA
+868 GLRPGWALAAVAA

-894 CAPARDRIS
+894 CAPTRDRIS
-903 LPRFYRQAG
+903 LPRFYRQAA

-918 LGGTAWHLAMLPA
+918 VAGTLWHLAMLPA
-931 ATWLQLDAVTRA
+931 MTWLQLDAIGRA
-943 LWRQKVTRRG
+943 LWRQRVSRRG

-968 TDWRSLLSQHR
+968 TDWLPLWRQHR
-979 RLSIATGVL
+979 RLTISAGVL
-988 ATLLVNAEFLG
+988 ATLLVNADFLG
-999 VAVPWRIAL
+999 LAVAWDIAL
-1008 PLLAAWLLSPLW
+1008 PLLLAWVLSPLW
-1020 IALASRPRARP
+1020 IGLASRPRARP

-1036 DDDERHYLLGV
+1036 ADDDRHYLLSV

-1069 NVQFDPDVAIAH
+1069 NVQFDPDVAVAH

-1097 AREFGWLHNVG
+1097 AREFGWLHDVG
-1108 LAERIGRTLDTL
+1108 LAERVTRTLDTL
-1120 DKCPKHRGHLYNWMD
+1120 DKLPRHRGHFYNWID
-1135 TQRLTVLEPHYV
+1135 TQRMAVLEPPYV

-1162 AAACEGFARGEDGM
+1162 AAACEGFARGGDGM
-1176 APPPDV
+1176 PPPPEV
-1182 AAALNTV
+1182 AEALDRV
-1189 AARARALALAHD
+1189 AARAREMALAHD

-1216 AIAPPHIE
+1216 AIATPGAE

-1242 RLTSLVAIA
+1242 RLASLVAIA
-1251 KGDLPAAHWG
+1251 KGDLPASHWG

-1297 GSALEEAARATV
+1297 GSALADAARATV
-1309 LEQIRAG
+1309 MEQIRAG
-1316 KARGLPWGV
+1316 RAKGLPWGV
-1325 SESAYAKRDA
+1325 SESAYAKRDE

-1353 TPPEEIVIAPYASLM
+1353 TPPEEVVIAPYATLM

-1402 ASRQPEAASDGDPHA
+1402 ASRQPEATGEAEE
-1417 PRMQRIGTAMSHHQG
+1417 PRRSGPRLQRIATTMSHHHG
-1432 MALVALTEV
+1432 MSLIALTEV

-1451 DTEPRLSAVRWLLH
+1451 DAEPRLSAVRWLLH

-1471 VPPLKEPPSTPTRT
+1471 VPPLKEPPATPTRA
-1485 APRPAHVSLVVP
+1485 APRRVHVSLVVP
-1497 DTRGRALPATAWLGQ
+1497 DTRGRALPGTSWLGH
-1512 GSLSAM
+1512 GRLSAM
-1518 LREHGGGAL
+1518 LREHGGGTL

-1534 QVLLNRWH
+1534 QILISRWH
-1542 DDLPQDLL
+1542 DDLAQDLL

-1559 DTPWPATTE
+1559 DTPWPANTE
-1568 GGWRGGPEVTPWRSL
+1568 GSWRGEPEVSPWRSL

-1601 ASAQFT
+1601 ASAQFN
-1607 AEGEQLHSHT
+1607 AEGEQLQAHT

-1662 HPAFGKLFLQAHW
+1662 HPAFGKLFLKVGWQ
-1675 APEQRALHW
+1675 PDKRALYW
-1684 QRLPRGHKET
+1684 ERLPRGHKEAGV
-1694 PLHAVHALVGLEV
+1694 HAVHALVGQEL
-1707 EGGARLDR
+1707 EGGARLER
-1715 LQAAADRAQW
+1715 LQAGADRAAW
-1725 LARAGRPGQPGGAIA
+1725 LARGGRPGQPGGAIA
-1740 RAEGKALRAGQVPGL
+1740 RADAKALLGGNVPGL
-1755 ASEAGALD
+1755 NEEAGALD

-1772 HLALTLPPGARIT
+1772 HFALTLPPGARVT
-1785 LTLATAAAAEAQ
+1785 LTLATAAAPEAQ
-1797 TLNHVLD
+1797 TLTHLLD

-1848 SQAARDGVPALE
+1848 SQAAREGVPALE
-1860 GHYQRD
+1860 GSFQRD
-1866 ALWRHGISGDVPI
+1866 ALWRHGVSGDAPI

-1898 LLQAQGSPLTV
+1898 LLQAQNSPLSV
-1909 DIVALDAEPASYL
+1909 DIVVLDAEPASYL

-1945 LADGAVQ
+1945 LSDSVVQ
-1952 QDTRFALNL
+1952 DDTRFALNL

-1975 QQLERITQPHEQA
+1975 QQLERIAAPHEQA

-1993 AAVATHVLW
+1993 AAGASHVLW
-2002 QHAEPGATQ
+2002 RPADPGTVQ
-2011 PVHDFDTASG
+2011 PPHDFDAASG
-2021 ACRFELAPQS
+2021 ACSFTLAPRH

-2037 VNVIANEQFGC
+2037 VNVIANEAFGC

-2059 AGNSRLHQI
+2059 AGNSRLHQV
-2068 TPWSNDPLL
+2068 TPWSNDALL

-2087 CLDSGCAWLLG
+2087 CLDSGLAWLLG
-2098 RASAHQPVAHLPGAT
+2098 RASAHQSVAHLPGAT
-2113 AMAFTLPGLVVRLRW
+2113 AMAFALPGLVVRLRW
-2128 TVDADAAV
+2128 TVDAQAAV

-2163 LGMDSSARRSVV
+2163 MGMDSSARRSVV
-2175 TRIEAPTTAAAD
+2175 TRLDVPASAQAD
-2187 APTLVL
+2187 APLLAL
-2193 ATQADGLNGFGGHT
+2193 ATQADGLNGFGGQT
-2207 AWLTLRPTRGGDQT
+2207 AWMALRPTRGGDVT
-2221 PDQVK
+2221 ADQVPE
-2226 ALAEDHALWPWPNEA
+2226 LGDDHALWPWPQEA
-2241 GFAADLNPPRQW
+2241 GFAADLNPPRIW
-2253 HAGIEAS
+2253 NAAVEAS
-2260 GDRRLLFDDEGR
+2260 GDRRLLFDNEGR
-2272 LVMPHEL
+2272 LVMPHAL
-2279 DGQAGPGADAAA
+2279 DGQAGPGTDPAA

-2301 GHAWHATV
+2301 GHAWHCTV
-2309 LLGHAPSL
+2309 LLGHAPNL
-2317 AEARTLAQAAWA
+2317 AAAREQARAAWQ
-2329 VDPLQRLASQ
+2329 VDPLLRLAAQ
-2339 RQVWRALSA
+2339 RQVWRSLSA

-2360 ALVNHWLPTQVLACR
+2360 ALVNHWLPAQVLGCR
-2375 IWGRAGFFQAGGAF
+2375 IWGRAGFYQAGGAF

-2399 SLVQHAPERLAAQIR
+2399 ALVQHAPERLAEQIR

-2463 TLADEQLPFIEGRA
+2463 RLADEQLPFIEGRA

-2489 AVTEETASLYEHA
+2489 AISAETASLYEHA

-2507 ISLPVGAHGL
+2507 VSLPVGAHGL

-2553 LHPLAV
+2553 LVPMAL
-2559 ARGEQARAQNWRDK
+2559 ARGEAARAERWREA
-2573 RDALSAALDAN
+2573 RRQLSAALDAN

-2623 GAAKPE
+2623 GAAQPE
-2629 RAAQALDSAWRELH
+2629 RAARALDSAWQELH

-2653 WPPLKDHQPEAGY
+2653 WPPLKDHRPEAGY

-2674 RENGGQYNHAATWA
+2674 RENGGQYNHAAVWA
-2688 LMASAKLGQAD
+2688 LMASARLGQAEH
-2699 RAWAAFTA
+2699 AWAAFTA

-2714 AHGAVYGLEPF
+2714 AHGATYGLEPF

-2753 LRAAVESIC
+2753 LRAAVESLC
-2762 GVRLSG
+2762 GVRLSH
-2768 GRLTVLPCLP
+2768 GRLTVQPCLP

-2786 RLQVGGRSIDV
+2786 RLETGGRRVEV
-2797 LVQRAAAQAG
+2797 LVQRATANAKV
-2807 TPAGYR
+2807 PAGYR
-2813 RLAPGITLALDDAA
+2813 LLAPGTTLVLADAP
-2827 GDLRLWVPAPER
+2827 GELKLWVPATDR
-2839 ATAARAEPALVA
+2839 ALAPRDEPALV

>member
-1 MSESHPAPPA
+1 MPETAPETAPPA
-11 PLPQDL
+11 APPPPDL
-17 TPGGAAVGF
+17 TPTGAASAF
-26 LRVASG
+26 LRVAMG
-32 PEAAAPA
+32 PEAAAAP

-61 RVDDDRSKPRPFFPR
+61 RVDDESRKPRPFFPR
-76 LKSNLQVW
+76 LKSNLKVW
-84 SAALEVLSEHGLQAD
+84 SSALAVLSEHGVQVD
-99 TDPAH
+99 IDPAH

-110 ARLVQQQLDEVLHD
+110 GRLVQQQLDEVLHD

-160 SLDMAVMCH
+160 SLDLTLLRH
-169 FLAGHH
+169 YLTGHH
-175 EAQPLTLR
+175 EAQALTLR

-201 RLAERAAWRHLGRRA
+201 RLAERSAWRHLARRA
-216 AQALFETLP
+216 AQQLFEALP
-225 QSNADAVRRQLAD
+225 QLSAEAVQQQLAD
-238 WQARWP
+238 WQSRWP
-244 ADPAIQAMALRLHD
+244 RDPAVQALALRLHE
-258 RLVDRTLGQPD
+258 RLVDRSLGQPEAPD
-269 EEQGPDSA
+269 EPGSSW
-277 LAAARSWINGLLP
+277 AAAQAWIAGLLP
-290 DPAAAQAAEQTESA
+290 DPAAAQDAEQNEGA

-315 SLRRL
+315 SLRNL

-326 HCFDA
+326 GVFEA
-331 VHPALKALNQI
+331 VHPALRALDGI
-342 DVYRQEQ
+342 EVYRE
-349 ESTQNRAMHC
+349 EHDSTQDRAVHA
-359 IEALSAKHGVPEA
+359 IEALAARHRLAEA
-372 DVAQVLHRL
+372 DVAQAVQRL
-381 CSDTAWAPDAAERAP
+381 CSDPAQPPDAAERAP
-396 LHWLA
+396 LHWLT
-401 GRGRAQL
+401 GRGRPAL
-408 LNELRI
+408 LTALNV
-414 QDHWPERASAV
+414 QERAAERATAALL
-425 VQRHRTFI
+425 RHRSFI
-433 YLASLGLLST
+433 YLGSLLLLGS
-443 AAMALLL
+443 AAMVLLL
-450 AVGLPADTG
+450 ALGLPPQTH
-459 WPMAMAAAL
+459 WLMVTVTVL
-468 LAALPASEAIVA
+468 LALLPASEAIVA
-480 LANRLISESSRPR
+480 LANRLISECAPPL
-493 RLPRLAWPGGIPPE
+493 RLPRLARPTGIPPTS
-507 ARSLVVIP
+507 RTLVVIP
-515 CMLTRPKGITAL
+515 CMLTQPQGIAAL

-540 AQAQFALLSDYAD
+540 DEAQFALLSDFAD
-553 GEAEHL
+553 ADEQHL
-559 PQDTALL
+559 PQDPALV
-566 AQARAGIEALNQR
+566 AQARAGIEALNER
-579 YDLSSGGLPRF
+579 HARSCGGLPRF
-590 LLLHRD
+590 LLLHRE
-596 RRWSE
+596 RRWCE
-601 TEQHW
+601 TEQRW

-613 GKIEALVALLAAEPS
+613 GKTEALVALLAGHPAD
-628 TLATATLPDR
+628 TLPDR
-638 FIDLGELSRPAPGIR
+638 FVELGALSTPAPQIR
-653 HLVTLDSDTALPPGA
+653 HLVTLDADTALPPGA

-675 AAHPLNRPRVETSAH
+675 AAHPLNRPRVQTSAR

-730 QPGLDPYSN
+730 QPGLDPYST
-739 AASEVYQD
+739 ASSEVYQD
-747 LFEEGSA
+747 LFDEGSA
-754 TGKGLIDVQ
+754 AGKGLIDVH
-763 AAAQVLAHRLPEG
+763 AAAQVLAHRLPQG
-776 QVLSHDLLEGS
+776 QILSHDLLEGS

-827 INKPQRW
+827 INHPERW
-834 GLRGIHVWKM
+834 GLRSVHVWKM
-844 LDNLRRSLVAPAALL
+844 LDNLRRSLMAPASLL
-859 LLVTSWLGL
+859 LLVLSWLGV
-868 GLTPGWALAAVAA
+868 GLTPGWALVVVSA

-903 LPRFYRQAG
+903 LPRFYRQAA

-918 LGGTAWHLAMLPA
+918 VGGTLWHLAMLPA
-931 ATWLQLDAVTRA
+931 ASWLQLDAVVRA
-943 LWRQKVTRRG
+943 LWRQRVTRRG

-968 TDWRSLLSQHR
+968 TDWRPLWRQHR
-979 RLSIATGVL
+979 KLTLASGVL
-988 ATLLVNAEFLG
+988 ATLLVNADFLG
-999 VAVPWRIAL
+999 LTVVWPIAL
-1008 PLLAAWLLSPLW
+1008 PLLVAWVLSPLW

-1036 DDDERHYLLGV
+1036 ADDERHYLLGV
-1047 ARDTWRWFERWVTKD
+1047 GRDTWRWFERWVTAD
-1062 DNDLPPD
+1062 DHDLPPD
-1069 NVQFDPDVAIAH
+1069 NVQFDPDVAVAH

-1108 LAERIGRTLDTL
+1108 LAERVGRTLDTL
-1120 DKCPKHRGHLYNWMD
+1120 DRCPKHRGHLYNWVD
-1135 TQRLTVLEPHYV
+1135 TQRLAVLEPHYV
-1147 SAVDSGNLCAHLLVV
+1147 STVDSGNLCAHLLVV
-1162 AAACEGFARGEDGM
+1162 AAACEGFARGDGGVP
-1176 APPPDV
+1176 PPPDV
-1182 AAALNTV
+1182 AEALQLV
-1189 AARARALALAHD
+1189 AARARAMALAHD
-1201 FRWLY
+1201 FSWLY

-1216 AIAPPHIE
+1216 AITPPGAE
-1224 HGDERLDQNHYD
+1224 PGTERLDQNHYD

-1242 RLTSLVAIA
+1242 RLASLVAIA
-1251 KGDLPAAHWG
+1251 KGDVPASHWG

-1285 MLMPSLVLDEPA
+1285 MLMPSLVLDEPS
-1297 GSALEEAARATV
+1297 GSALAEAARAAV
-1309 LEQIRAG
+1309 LEQIRT
-1316 KARGLPWGV
+1316 ARAKGLPWGV
-1325 SESAYAKRDA
+1325 SESAYAKRDET
-1335 SLAYQYGPQGN
+1335 LAYQYGPQGN

-1377 VANLRHLQA
+1377 VANLRLLQA
-1386 LGARHELGFME
+1386 LGARHEGGFIE

-1402 ASRQPEAASDGDPHA
+1402 ASRQPEAASGSDDGDQPG
-1417 PRMQRIGTAMSHHQG
+1417 PRFQRIGTAMSHHQG

-1451 DTEPRLSAVRWLLH
+1451 DAEPRLSAVRWLLH

-1471 VPPLKEPPSTPTRT
+1471 VPPLQEPPATPTRA
-1485 APRPAHVSLVVP
+1485 APRRAHISLVVP
-1497 DTRGRALPATAWLGQ
+1497 DARGRALPATAWLGH
-1512 GSLSAM
+1512 GRLHAM
-1518 LREHGGGAL
+1518 VREHGAGTL
-1527 LFGEPGQ
+1527 MFGEPGAE
-1534 QVLLNRWH
+1534 VLVSRWH
-1542 DDLPQDLL
+1542 DDLAQDLL

-1559 DTPWPATTE
+1559 DLPWPAE
-1568 GGWRGGPEVTPWRSL
+1568 AGGRGGADASPWRSL

-1595 SARLHP
+1595 AARLHP

-1607 AEGEQLHSHT
+1607 AEGDELQART

-1627 ELRRITLRNLSDRER
+1627 ELRRVTLRNLSERER
-1642 RVALVSS
+1642 RLALASS

-1662 HPAFGKLFLQAHW
+1662 HPAFGKLFLQARW
-1675 APEQRALHW
+1675 VPEQRALHW
-1684 QRLPRGHKET
+1684 ERLPRGHKEAG
-1694 PLHAVHALVGLEV
+1694 LHAVHALVGLEA
-1707 EGGARLDR
+1707 EGGARLER
-1715 LQAAADRAQW
+1715 LHAGADRAHW
-1725 LARAGRPGQPGGAIA
+1725 LGRGGRAGQPGGVIA
-1740 RAEGKALRAGQVPGL
+1740 RADAASLLRGQPPGL
-1755 ASEAGALD
+1755 ADVAGPMD
-1763 TGNDPISLL
+1763 TGNDPLSLL
-1772 HLALTLPPGARIT
+1772 HLALTLPPGASIT
-1785 LTLATAAAAEAQ
+1785 LTLATAAAPERQ
-1797 TLNHVLD
+1797 TLDHLLD
-1804 KLAQPALRE
+1804 KLDQPALCE

-1848 SQAARDGVPALE
+1848 SQAAREGVSALE
-1860 GHYQRD
+1860 GSFQRD
-1866 ALWRHGISGDVPI
+1866 ALWRHGISGDAPI
-1879 ILIRVADTTG
+1879 LLVRVADTTG
-1889 VLMVRELCA
+1889 VFMVRELCA
-1898 LLQAQGSPLTV
+1898 LLQAQGSPLPV
-1909 DIVALDAEPASYL
+1909 DIVVLDAEPASYL

-1945 LADGAVQ
+1945 LADAAVQ
-1952 QDTRFALNL
+1952 DDTRFALNL

-1975 QQLERITQPHEQA
+1975 QQLDRVGVPHEMA

-1993 AAVATHVLW
+1993 GAGASPVLW
-2002 QHAEPGATQ
+2002 RAAEPGAVQ
-2011 PVHDFDTASG
+2011 PAHDFDAASG
-2021 ACRFELAPQS
+2021 ACRFELTPRQ

-2037 VNVIANEQFGC
+2037 VNVIANAGFGC

-2068 TPWSNDPLL
+2068 TPWSNDALL

-2087 CLDSGCAWLLG
+2087 CLDSGHAWLLG
-2098 RASAHQPVAHLPGAT
+2098 RASAQQPVAHLPGAT

-2128 TVDADAAV
+2128 TVDAQAAV

-2148 TAPRRLRLLAAAQWQ
+2148 SAPRRLRLLAAAQWQ
-2163 LGMDSSARRSVV
+2163 LGMDSGARRSVV
-2175 TRIEAPTTAAAD
+2175 TRLEAPLAAAAD
-2187 APTLVL
+2187 APLLAL
-2193 ATQADGLNGFGGHT
+2193 ATQADGLNGFGGQT
-2207 AWLTLRPTRGGDQT
+2207 AWMALRPTRGGDVT
-2221 PDQVK
+2221 ADLVPE
-2226 ALAEDHALWPWPNEA
+2226 LAEDHALWPWPEDA
-2241 GFAADLNPPRQW
+2241 GFAADHNPPRIW
-2253 HAGIEAS
+2253 NANVEAS
-2260 GDRRLLFDDEGR
+2260 GDRRLLFDDDGR
-2272 LVMPHEL
+2272 LVMPHAL
-2279 DGQAGPGADAAA
+2279 DGQAGPGTDPAA

-2301 GHAWHATV
+2301 GHAWHCTV

-2317 AEARTLAQAAWA
+2317 VAAREQARQAWA
-2329 VDPLQRLASQ
+2329 LDPLHRLAAQ

-2348 PVQVATPDAGFD
+2348 PVQVATPDASFD
-2360 ALVNHWLPTQVLACR
+2360 ALVNHWLPAQVLGCR
-2375 IWGRAGFFQAGGAF
+2375 IWARAGFYQAGGAF

-2399 SLVQHAPERLAAQIR
+2399 ALVQHAPERLAAQIR
-2414 RHARRQFPQ
+2414 LHATRQFAP

-2450 LALALYTERTGDT
+2450 LALALYTERTGDA
-2463 TLADEQLPFIEGRA
+2463 TLADEPLPFIEGRP

-2489 AVTEETASLYEHA
+2489 AVSAETATIYEHA
-2502 ARSID
+2502 ARAIEV
-2507 ISLPVGAHGL
+2507 SLPVGTHGL

-2533 AEGRGESVWMGFF
+2533 AGGRGESVWMGFF

-2559 ARGEQARAQNWRDK
+2559 ARGEVARAERWRQARQ
-2573 RDALSAALDAN
+2573 ALSRALDTH

-2591 RRGWFDDGS
+2591 RRGWFDDGT
-2600 VLGTHTAS
+2600 VLGTHTAH

-2623 GAAKPE
+2623 GAGQPE
-2629 RAAQALDSAWRELH
+2629 RAVQALDSAWQELH

-2653 WPPLKDHQPEAGY
+2653 WPPLKTQQPEAGY

-2674 RENGGQYNHAATWA
+2674 RENGGQYNHAAVWA
-2688 LMASAKLGQAD
+2688 LMASARLGQAE

-2714 AHGAVYGLEPF
+2714 AHGATYGLEPF

-2768 GRLTVLPCLP
+2768 GLLTVQPCLP

-2786 RLQVGGRSIDV
+2786 RLQLGGRHVDV
-2797 LVQRAAAQAG
+2797 LVQRAGPQARP
-2807 TPAGYR
+2807 PAGYQR
-2813 RLAPGITLALDDAA
+2813 QAPGVVLVLAEAP
-2827 GDLRLWVPAPER
+2827 GDLHLWVPATER
-2839 ATAARAEPALVA
+2839 TTAAPQEPALV

>member
-1 MSESHPAPPA
+1 MAASPPA
-11 PLPQDL
+11 SSATPLHDL
-17 TPGGAAVGF
+17 TPGGAATGF
-26 LRVASG
+26 LKVVAG
-32 PEAAAPA
+32 PDAAAPA

-61 RVDDDRSKPRPFFPR
+61 RVEDDSRKPRPFFPR
-76 LKSNLQVW
+76 LRSNLQVW
-84 SAALEVLSEHGLQAD
+84 GASLDVLAEHGLQPDSDA
-99 TDPAH
+99 AH

-133 PRLADE
+133 PRLKDE

-160 SLDMAVMCH
+160 SLDMALMTH
-169 FLAGHH
+169 YLAGHH
-175 EAQPLTLR
+175 EAEALTLR

-201 RLAERAAWRHLGRRA
+201 RLAERAAWRHLARRA
-216 AQALFETLP
+216 AQSLFEALP
-225 QSNADAVRRQLAD
+225 QLGPDAVQRQLAD
-238 WQARWP
+238 WQSRWP
-244 ADPAIQAMALRLHD
+244 HDPAITALAIRLHE
-258 RLVDRTLGQPD
+258 RLVDRALAQPD
-269 EEQGPDSA
+269 EGEAPKSQWV
-277 LAAARSWINGLLP
+277 AARAWVDGLLP
-290 DPAAAQAAEQTESA
+290 DPAAAQAAEQSEGA

-320 GAADWA
+320 GAADWSA
-326 HCFDA
+326 VFET
-331 VHPALKALNQI
+331 VHPALKALDRI
-342 DVYRQEQ
+342 DVYRE
-349 ESTQNRAMHC
+349 EDDSTQGRTVHA
-359 IEALSAKHGVPEA
+359 IEALAACYRLPES
-372 DVAQVLHRL
+372 DIAQVLRLL
-381 CSDTAWAPDAAERAP
+381 CSDPAWAPDAAERAP
-396 LHWLA
+396 LHWLT
-401 GRGRAQL
+401 GRGRPQL
-408 LNELRI
+408 LCELRLKA
-414 QDHWPERASAV
+414 QWAERAAAALH
-425 VQRHRTFI
+425 RHRTPV
-433 YLASLGLLST
+433 YLLSLAVLG
-443 AAMALLL
+443 AAALSLLL
-450 AVGLPADTG
+450 ALGLAHDAG
-459 WPMAMAAAL
+459 WPMTVVAAL
-468 LAALPASEAIVA
+468 LAALPASEAVVA
-480 LANRLISESSRPR
+480 LANRLISEGARPL
-493 RLPRLAWPGGIPPE
+493 RLARLAWPGGIPP
-507 ARSLVVIP
+507 AQRTLVVIP
-515 CMLTRPKGITAL
+515 CMLTRPKGIQTL

-540 AQAQFALLSDYAD
+540 AEAQFALLSDFAD
-553 GEAEHL
+553 AKAQHL
-559 PQDTALL
+559 PDDAALL
-566 AQARAGIEALNQR
+566 AQARAGIDALNER
-579 YDLSSGGLPRF
+579 HCPSCGGLPRF
-590 LLLHRD
+590 LLLHRE
-596 RRWSE
+596 RRWCE
-601 TEQHW
+601 TEQKW

-613 GKIEALVALLAAEPS
+613 GKTEALITRLAGLDAALQ
-628 TLATATLPDR
+628 PDQ
-638 FIDLGELSRPAPGIR
+638 FIDLGALSEPAPGIR
-653 HLVTLDSDTALPPGA
+653 HLVTLDSDTALPPGT

-675 AAHPLNRPRVETSAH
+675 AAHPLNRPRVVTSAH
-690 GAVTVVH
+690 GAVTVRH

-730 QPGLDPYSN
+730 QPGLDPYST

-747 LFEEGSA
+747 LFDEGSA

-763 AAAQVLAHRLPEG
+763 AAAQVLAHRLPKD

-787 LMRCAGVSDVVL
+787 LMRCAGVSDVQL

-827 INKPQRW
+827 IAHPRRW
-834 GLRGIHVWKM
+834 GLRTVHVWKM
-844 LDNLRRSLVAPAALL
+844 LDNLRRSLVAPASLL
-859 LLVTSWLGL
+859 LLVTSWLGF
-868 GLTPGWALAAVAA
+868 GLSPGWALAAVAA

-903 LPRFYRQAG
+903 LPRFYRHAAVELARAVAG
-912 IELGRA
+912 TL
-918 LGGTAWHLAMLPA
+918 WHLALLPA
-931 ATWLQLDAVTRA
+931 ATWLQLDAIGRA
-943 LWRQKVTRRG
+943 MWRQRVSRRH

-968 TDWRSLLSQHR
+968 IDWLPLWRQHQ
-979 RLSIATGVL
+979 RLSISALVL
-988 ATLLVNAEFLG
+988 ATVLVNVDFIG
-999 VAVPWRIAL
+999 FFVAWPVAL
-1008 PLLAAWLLSPLW
+1008 PMLAAWLLSPMW
-1020 IALASRPRARP
+1020 IALASRPRPKP
-1031 RREAI
+1031 RRESI
-1036 DDDERHYLLGV
+1036 DDDERHYLLTI

-1069 NVQFDPDVAIAH
+1069 NVQFDPDIAVAH

-1097 AREFGWLHNVG
+1097 AREFGWLHDVG
-1108 LAERIGRTLDTL
+1108 LAERVQRTLDTL
-1120 DKCPKHRGHLYNWMD
+1120 DRLPRHRGHFYNWIE
-1135 TQRLTVLEPHYV
+1135 TQRLAVLEPHYV
-1147 SAVDSGNLCAHLLVV
+1147 STVDSGNLCAFLLVV
-1162 AAACEGFARGEDGM
+1162 ASACESFARGGDGM
-1176 APPPDV
+1176 PPPPDV
-1182 AAALNTV
+1182 ADALNRV
-1189 AARARALALAHD
+1189 ATRARAMALEHD
-1201 FRWLY
+1201 FAWLY
-1206 DPQRRLLHIG
+1206 DTQRRLLHIG
-1216 AIAPPHIE
+1216 AVAAPGVEP
-1224 HGDERLDQNHYD
+1224 GDELLDQNHYD
-1236 LLASEA
+1236 LLCSEA
-1242 RLTSLVAIA
+1242 RLASLVGIA
-1251 KGDLPAAHWG
+1251 KGDLPASHWG
-1261 ALGRPFFSRGQVTGL
+1261 ALGRPFFSRGRVTGL

-1297 GSALEEAARATV
+1297 GSALEQAARATV
-1309 LEQIRAG
+1309 MEQIRAG
-1316 KARGLPWGV
+1316 RGKGVPWGV
-1325 SESAYAKRDA
+1325 SESAYAKRDET
-1335 SLAYQYGPQGN
+1335 LAFQYGPQGN

-1353 TPPEEIVIAPYASLM
+1353 TPADEQVVAPYATVM
-1368 ATMVMPRAA
+1368 AAMVFPRAA
-1377 VANLRHLQA
+1377 VANLRQLQA

-1402 ASRQPEAASDGDPHA
+1402 ASRQPEAAADTPA
-1417 PRMQRIGTAMSHHQG
+1417 PRVQRIGTTMAHHHGMS
-1432 MALVALTEV
+1432 LVALTEV

-1451 DTEPRLSAVRWLLH
+1451 DAEPRLSAVRWLLH

-1471 VPPLKEPPSTPTRT
+1471 VPPLKEPPVTPTRAT
-1485 APRPAHVSLVVP
+1485 PRKTHISLVVP
-1497 DTRGRALPATAWLGQ
+1497 DTRGRALPATSWLGH
-1512 GSLSAM
+1512 GRLSAM
-1518 LREHGGGAL
+1518 LRENGAGTL

-1534 QVLLNRWH
+1534 QVLVSRWH
-1542 DDLPQDLL
+1542 DDLAQDLL

-1559 DTPWPATTE
+1559 DQPWRTTPDGAA
-1568 GGWRGGPEVTPWRSL
+1568 WRGGPEINPWRSL

-1595 SARLHP
+1595 SSRLHP

-1607 AEGEQLHSHT
+1607 AEGEQLHAHT

-1627 ELRRITLRNLSDRER
+1627 ELRRVTLRNLSDRER

-1662 HPAFGKLFLQAHW
+1662 HPAFGKLFLQARW

-1684 QRLPRGHKET
+1684 QRLPRGHKEA
-1694 PLHAVHALVGLEV
+1694 PVYAVHALVGV
-1707 EGGARLDR
+1707 DPEGGARLER
-1715 LQAAADRAQW
+1715 VAASADRAHW
-1725 LARAGRPGQPGGAIA
+1725 LARGGRAGQPGGVVAQA
-1740 RAEGKALRAGQVPGL
+1740 DAKALFTGQAPGL
-1755 ASEAGALD
+1755 HADAGALD
-1763 TGNDPISLL
+1763 TGNDPLSLL
-1772 HLALTLPPGARIT
+1772 HAVLTLPPGARVT
-1785 LTLATAAAAEAQ
+1785 LTYATAAAPEAQ
-1797 TLNHVLD
+1797 TLNHMLD
-1804 KLAQPALRE
+1804 KLAQAPLRE
-1813 RTLMLAHTMAG
+1813 RALMLAHTMAG

-1860 GHYQRD
+1860 GSFNRD
-1866 ALWRHGISGDVPI
+1866 ALWRHGISGDAPI
-1879 ILIRVADTTG
+1879 ITIRVADTTG
-1889 VLMVRELCA
+1889 VMTVRELCA
-1898 LLQAQGSPLTV
+1898 LLQAQASPQAL
-1909 DIVALDAEPASYL
+1909 DIVVLDAEPASYL

-1930 SLAEQQQRGRARLHV
+1930 SLAEQQQRGRAKLHV
-1945 LADGAVQ
+1945 LSDAAVQ
-1952 QDTRFALNL
+1952 DDTRFALNL

-1975 QQLERITQPHEQA
+1975 QQLERIAVPHEQA
-1988 AKARR
+1988 AQARR
-1993 AAVATHVLW
+1993 ALGATPVLW
-2002 QHAEPGATQ
+2002 KPAEPGAAT
-2011 PVHDFDTASG
+2011 PPHDFDTASG
-2021 ACRFELAPQS
+2021 ACRFTLAPRS

-2037 VNVIANEQFGC
+2037 VNVIANEHFGC

-2068 TPWSNDPLL
+2068 TPWSNDALL
-2077 DSPGEWLILH
+2077 DTPGEWLVLH

-2098 RASAHQPVAHLPGAT
+2098 RASAHQLVSHLPGAT

-2128 TVDADAAV
+2128 TVDAEAAV

-2148 TAPRRLRLLAAAQWQ
+2148 TAPRRLRLLAGAQWQ

-2175 TRIEAPTTAAAD
+2175 TRIEAPAGTSPD
-2187 APTLVL
+2187 APLLVL
-2193 ATQADGLNGFGGHT
+2193 ATQADGLNGFGGQT
-2207 AWLTLRPTRGGDQT
+2207 AWMTLRPTRGGDVT
-2221 PDQVK
+2221 HDQLDT
-2226 ALAEDHALWPWPNEA
+2226 LANDHALWPWPDEA
-2241 GFAADLNPPRQW
+2241 GFQPDLNPPRLW
-2253 HAGIEAS
+2253 NAAVEAS

-2272 LVMPHEL
+2272 LVMPHAL
-2279 DGQAGPGADAAA
+2279 DGQAGPGTDAAA

-2309 LLGHAPSL
+2309 LLGHAPTLNAAREL
-2317 AEARTLAQAAWA
+2317 ARSAWD
-2329 VDPLQRLASQ
+2329 VDPLQRLAGQ
-2339 RQVWRALSA
+2339 RAVWQRLSA
-2348 PVQVATPDAGFD
+2348 PVQVATPDAAFD

-2375 IWGRAGFFQAGGAF
+2375 IWGRAGFYQAGGAF

-2399 SLVQHAPERLAAQIR
+2399 ALVQHAPERLAEQIR
-2414 RHARRQFPQ
+2414 RHTQRQFRE

-2463 TLADEQLPFIEGRA
+2463 ALADEALPFIDGKP

-2489 AVTEETASLYEHA
+2489 AVTSETASVYEHA

-2517 PLFGTGDWND
+2517 PFFGTGDWND

-2559 ARGEQARAQNWRDK
+2559 ARGEQERAQRWRQAREK
-2573 RDALSAALDAN
+2573 LSAALDAH

-2600 VLGTHTAS
+2600 VLGTHTDS

-2623 GAAKPE
+2623 GAASDE
-2629 RAAQALDSAWRELH
+2629 RAQQALDSAWRELH
-2643 DRDAHLLRLL
+2643 DRDSHLLRLL
-2653 WPPLKDHQPEAGY
+2653 WPPLKDHVPEAGY

-2688 LMASAKLGQAD
+2688 LMASARLGQAD

-2707 ISPAHRG
+2707 ISPAHRAG
-2714 AHGAVYGLEPF
+2714 HGATYGLEPF

-2762 GVRLSG
+2762 GVRLAA
-2768 GRLTVLPCLP
+2768 GRLTVQPCLP

-2786 RLQVGGRSIDV
+2786 RLEVQGRRIEV
-2797 LVQRAAAQAG
+2797 MVQRAAPAAHP
-2807 TPAGYR
+2807 PAGYR
-2813 RLAPGITLALDDAA
+2813 RLAPGTALVLDEAP
-2827 GDLRLWVPAPER
+2827 GDLRLWVPAAER
-2839 ATAARAEPALVA
+2839 AMAPRAEAAVLV

>member
-1 MSESHPAPPA
+1 MVDSPPVPPA
-11 PLPQDL
+11 PSPPADL
-17 TPGGAAVGF
+17 TPAGAVTAF
-26 LRVASG
+26 LRAVAG

-61 RVDDDRSKPRPFFPR
+61 RVEDDSHKPRPFFPR
-76 LKSNLQVW
+76 LRSNLQAW
-84 SAALEVLSEHGLQAD
+84 SAALEVLAEEGLQAD
-99 TDPAH
+99 SDPAH

-160 SLDMAVMCH
+160 SLDMALMRH
-169 FLAGHH
+169 FLDGHH

-201 RLAERAAWRHLGRRA
+201 RLAERAAWRHVGRRA
-216 AQALFETLP
+216 AQRLFEALP
-225 QSNADAVRRQLAD
+225 QMSGPAVQRQLAD
-238 WQARWP
+238 WERAVQAL
-244 ADPAIQAMALRLHD
+244 ALRLHE
-258 RLVDRTLGQPD
+258 RLVDRSLGLPEPD
-269 EEQGPDSA
+269 DTPEDDSPW
-277 LAAARSWINGLLP
+277 AAAQRWLADVLP
-290 DPAAAQAAEQTESA
+290 APAAAQAHEQTESA

-326 HCFDA
+326 GLFEA
-331 VHPALKALNQI
+331 VHPALKALGRI
-342 DVYRQEQ
+342 EVYRQEHD
-349 ESTQNRAMHC
+349 STQDRTMHA
-359 IEALSAKHGVPEA
+359 IEALSARHGVPEA
-372 DVAQVLHRL
+372 EVAQVVRL
-381 CSDTAWAPDAAERAP
+381 LCMDPEWPEDAAERAP
-396 LHWLA
+396 LYWLT
-401 GRGRAQL
+401 GRGRPRL
-408 LNELRI
+408 LQELRAKE
-414 QDHWPERASAV
+414 QWPELAMAALLR
-425 VQRHRTFI
+425 QRTTI
-433 YLASLGLLST
+433 YLGCLALLGAAALS
-443 AAMALLL
+443 LLL
-450 AVGLPADTG
+450 AAGVPPGSSL
-459 WPMAMAAAL
+459 WMAITAAL
-468 LAALPASEAIVA
+468 LALLPVSEAVIA
-480 LANRLISESSRPR
+480 LANRLVSECAPPL
-493 RLPRLAWPGGIPPE
+493 RLPRLSWPDGIPPQ
-507 ARSLVVIP
+507 ARTLVVIP
-515 CMLTRPKGITAL
+515 CMLTRPKGIATL

-540 AQAQFALLSDYAD
+540 SETQFALLSDFGDAKSQQ
-553 GEAEHL
+553 L
-559 PQDTALL
+559 PQDEALL
-566 AQARAGIEALNQR
+566 EQARVGVEALNQR
-579 YDLSSGGLPRF
+579 HGESCGGLPRF
-590 LLLHRD
+590 LLLHRE

-601 TEQHW
+601 TEQRW

-613 GKIEALVALLAAEPS
+613 GKTEALMALLAGQPTEQ
-628 TLATATLPDR
+628 LPDR
-638 FIDLGELSRPAPGIR
+638 FVDLGPLSTPAPGIR

-675 AAHPLNRPRVETSAH
+675 AAHPLNRPRVASEA
-690 GAVTVVH
+690 GGGLAVVH

-730 QPGLDPYSN
+730 QPGLDPYST
-739 AASEVYQD
+739 ASSEVYQD

-763 AAAQVLAHRLPEG
+763 AAAAVLAHRLPEG

-787 LMRCAGVSDVVL
+787 LMRCAGVSDVTL

-827 INKPQRW
+827 IRHPRRW

-844 LDNLRRSLVAPAALL
+844 LDNLRRSLVAPASLL
-859 LLVTSWLGL
+859 LLVASWVGVGL
-868 GLTPGWALAAVAA
+868 SPAWALAVVAA
-881 AFGAGPLMGALAA
+881 AFGAGPLMGALAG

-903 LPRFYRQAG
+903 LPRFYRQAL

-918 LGGTAWHLAMLPA
+918 VGGTLWHLALLPA
-931 ATWLQLDAVTRA
+931 ATWLQLDAIVRA
-943 LWRQKVTRRG
+943 LWRQTVTHRG

-958 TADAAEAAAR
+958 TADAAEAGAR
-968 TDWRSLLSQHR
+968 TDWLSLWRQHR
-979 RLSIATGVL
+979 KLTLASGVL
-988 ATLLVNAEFLG
+988 AVALMGVASLG
-999 VAVPWRIAL
+999 VAVAWDLAL
-1008 PLLAAWLLSPLW
+1008 PMLGAWLLSPLW
-1020 IALASRPRARP
+1020 IALVSRPRAKP
-1031 RREAI
+1031 RHEAVS
-1036 DDDERHYLLGV
+1036 DEERHYLLGV
-1047 ARDTWRWFERWVTKD
+1047 ARDTWRWFERWVTRD

-1069 NVQFDPDVAIAH
+1069 NVQFDPDVAVAH

-1097 AREFGWLHNVG
+1097 AREFGWLHDVG
-1108 LAERIGRTLDTL
+1108 LAERIGRTLDSV
-1120 DKCPKHRGHLYNWMD
+1120 DKLPKHRGHLYNWID
-1135 TQRLTVLEPHYV
+1135 TQRLAVLEPHYI
-1147 SAVDSGNLCAHLLVV
+1147 SAVDSGNFCAHLLVV
-1162 AAACEGFARGEDGM
+1162 AAACEGFARGGDGM
-1176 APPPDV
+1176 PPPPEV
-1182 AAALNTV
+1182 AEALNAV
-1189 AARARALALAHD
+1189 AARARALALAHE
-1201 FRWLY
+1201 FGWLY

-1216 AIAPPHIE
+1216 AVASPGCEP
-1224 HGDERLDQNHYD
+1224 GTERLDQNHYD

-1251 KGDLPAAHWG
+1251 KGDLPASHWG
-1261 ALGRPFFSRGQVTGL
+1261 ALGRPFFSRGHVTGL

-1309 LEQIRAG
+1309 AEQIREG
-1316 KARGLPWGV
+1316 RARGLPWGV
-1325 SESAYAKRDA
+1325 SESAYAKRDE
-1335 SLAYQYGPQGN
+1335 SLAYQYGPQGT
-1346 AALALRD
+1346 ATLALRD
-1353 TPPEEIVIAPYASLM
+1353 TPTDEIVVAPYASLM

-1377 VANLRHLQA
+1377 VANLRQLQA
-1386 LGARHELGFME
+1386 LGARHEHGFME

-1402 ASRQPEAASDGDPHA
+1402 ATRQPEAASGTSDE
-1417 PRMQRIGTAMSHHQG
+1417 PRPGPRLQRIATTMSHHHG
-1432 MALVALTEV
+1432 MSLVALTEV

-1451 DTEPRLSAVRWLLH
+1451 DAEPRLSAVRWLLH

-1471 VPPLKEPPSTPTRT
+1471 VPPLQEPQRLTR
-1485 APRPAHVSLVVP
+1485 RPAQRRAHISLMVP
-1497 DTRGRALPATAWLGQ
+1497 DVRGRALPATAWLGH
-1512 GSLSAM
+1512 GRLSAM
-1518 LREHGGGAL
+1518 LREHGSGAL
-1527 LFGEPGQ
+1527 MWGEPGQ
-1534 QVLLNRWH
+1534 QVLVNRWH
-1542 DDLPQDLL
+1542 DDLAQDLL

-1559 DTPWPATTE
+1559 DAPWPASAEAT
-1568 GGWRGGPEVTPWRSL
+1568 WRGGTEASPWRSL

-1595 SARLHP
+1595 GARLHP

-1607 AEGEQLHSHT
+1607 AEGEQLHAHT

-1627 ELRRITLRNLSDRER
+1627 ELRRVTLRNLSNRER
-1642 RVALVSS
+1642 RLALVSS

-1662 HPAFGKLFLQAHW
+1662 HPAFGKLFLQARW
-1675 APEQRALHW
+1675 RPEQRALCW
-1684 QRLPRGHKET
+1684 ERLPRGHKEV
-1694 PLHAVHALVGLEV
+1694 AVHAAHALSGVEL
-1707 EGGARLDR
+1707 EGGARLER
-1715 LQAAADRAQW
+1715 LQAGADRGHW
-1725 LARAGRPGQPGGAIA
+1725 LARGGRAGQPGGVVA
-1740 RAEGKALRAGQVPGL
+1740 RADAKALLRGEVTGL
-1755 ASEAGALD
+1755 ATAEGPLD

-1772 HLALTLPPGARIT
+1772 HLTLTLPPGGRVD
-1785 LTLATAAAAEAQ
+1785 LTFATAAAGDAQ

-1804 KLAQPALRE
+1804 KLAQQALRE
-1813 RTLMLAHTMAG
+1813 RTLTLAHTMAG

-1848 SQAARDGVPALE
+1848 SQAAREGVAALE
-1860 GHYQRD
+1860 GSFQRD
-1866 ALWRHGISGDVPI
+1866 ALWRHGISGDAPI
-1879 ILIRVADTTG
+1879 LLVRVADTTG
-1889 VLMVRELCA
+1889 VMMVRELCA
-1898 LLQAQGSPLTV
+1898 LLQAQSSPLPV
-1909 DIVALDAEPASYL
+1909 DIVVLDAEPASYL

-1945 LADGAVQ
+1945 LSDGAVQ
-1952 QDTRFALNL
+1952 DDTRFALNL

-1975 QQLERITQPHEQA
+1975 QALERLAAPHEQA

-1993 AAVATHVLW
+1993 AAGAVPVQW
-2002 QHAEPGATQ
+2002 RHAEPGAQQ
-2011 PVHDFDTASG
+2011 PTHDFDAASG
-2021 ACRFELAPQS
+2021 ACIFELGPRA

-2037 VNVIANEQFGC
+2037 VNVIANEAFGC
-2048 QVSERGAGMAW
+2048 QVSERGAGMTW
-2059 AGNSRLHQI
+2059 GGNSRLHQI
-2068 TPWSNDPLL
+2068 TPWSNDALL
-2077 DSPGEWLILH
+2077 DTPGEWLMLH
-2087 CLDSGCAWLLG
+2087 CLDSGYAWLLG
-2098 RASAHQPVAHLPGAT
+2098 RASAQQVVAHLPGAT
-2113 AMAFTLPGLVVRLRW
+2113 AMTFCLPGMVVRLRW
-2128 TVDADAAV
+2128 TADAEDAV
-2136 RQCQVELHAAPG
+2136 RQCQVELHAVPG

-2163 LGMDSSARRSVV
+2163 LGMDSGARRSVV
-2175 TRIEAPTTAAAD
+2175 TRIESPLNPD
-2187 APTLVL
+2187 APLLAL
-2193 ATQADGLNGFGGHT
+2193 ATQADGLNGFGGQT
-2207 AWLTLRPTRGGDQT
+2207 AWLALRPTRGGDVT
-2221 PDQVK
+2221 PDLIPE
-2226 ALAEDHALWPWPNEA
+2226 LAEDHALWPWPHEA
-2241 GFAADLNPPRQW
+2241 GFTPDLNPPRIW
-2253 HAGIEAS
+2253 TATVEAS
-2260 GDRRLLFDDEGR
+2260 GDRRLLFDDLGR
-2272 LVMPHEL
+2272 LVMPQAL
-2279 DGQAGPGADAAA
+2279 DGQAGPGTDPAA

-2317 AEARTLAQAAWA
+2317 VAAREQARSAWA
-2329 VDPLQRLASQ
+2329 VDPLRRLAGQ
-2339 RQVWRALSA
+2339 RQVWRRLSA

-2360 ALVNHWLPTQVLACR
+2360 ALVNHWLPAQVLGCR
-2375 IWGRAGFFQAGGAF
+2375 IWGRAGFYQAGGAF

-2399 SLVQHAPERLAAQIR
+2399 SLVGHAPERLAEQIR

-2463 TLADEQLPFIEGRA
+2463 ALADEQLPFIEGRQ

-2489 AVTEETASLYEHA
+2489 AVSTETASLYEHA

-2507 ISLPVGAHGL
+2507 VSLPVGAHGL

-2553 LHPLAV
+2553 LRPMAI
-2559 ARGEQARAQNWRDK
+2559 ARGEQARAERWKQARE
-2573 RDALSAALDAN
+2573 RLAAALDAN
-2584 AWDGDWY
+2584 AWDGEWY
-2591 RRGWFDDGS
+2591 RRGWFDDGTP
-2600 VLGTHTAS
+2600 LGTHAAS
-2608 ECRIDLIVQAWAVLT
+2608 ECRVDLIVQAWAVLT
-2623 GAAKPE
+2623 GAASPL

-2653 WPPLKDHQPEAGY
+2653 WPPLKDHRPEAGY

-2674 RENGGQYNHAATWA
+2674 RENGGQYNHAAVWA
-2688 LMASAKLGQAD
+2688 LMASARLGQAE

-2714 AHGAVYGLEPF
+2714 AHGATYGLEPF

-2753 LRAAVESIC
+2753 LRAAVECIC
-2762 GVRLSG
+2762 GVRLAAGQLSV
-2768 GRLTVLPCLP
+2768 RPCLP

-2786 RLQVGGRSIDV
+2786 RLQLEGRQV
-2797 LVQRAAAQAG
+2797 ELLLQRATGQARP
-2807 TPAGYR
+2807 PADFRALQPGAVMA
-2813 RLAPGITLALDDAA
+2813 LADEPAELK
-2827 GDLRLWVPAPER
+2827 LWVPVPER
-2839 ATAARAEPALVA
+2839 AQVLPTEPALV

>member
-1 MSESHPAPPA
+1 MLDPSTAPPVQA
-11 PLPQDL
+11 TKDL
-17 TPGGAAVGF
+17 TPSGAAAAF
-26 LRVASG
+26 LKVAAG
-32 PEAAAPA
+32 PGAAAPA

-44 FGAERFAEHG
+44 FGADRFAEHG
-54 RSLAAAQ
+54 RSLAGAQ
-61 RVDDDRSKPRPFFPR
+61 RVDDDKRKPRPFFPR

-84 SAALEVLSEHGLQAD
+84 SAALEVLSEYGLQAD

-133 PRLADE
+133 PRLADD

-160 SLDMAVMCH
+160 SLDMALLRH

-175 EAQPLTLR
+175 DAQALTLR

-201 RLAERAAWRHLGRRA
+201 RLAERAAWRLLGRRA
-216 AQALFETLP
+216 AQQLFENLP
-225 QSNADAVRRQLAD
+225 HMSADAVRRQLAD
-238 WQARWP
+238 WQDRWP
-244 ADPAIQAMALRLHD
+244 REPAVDALALRLHD
-258 RLVDRTLGQPD
+258 RLADRSLGLAD
-269 EEQGPDSA
+269 ERDPPDSPWA
-277 LAAARSWINGLLP
+277 VAQDWLTGHLP
-290 DPAAAQAAEQTESA
+290 DAPAAQAAEQTESA

-315 SLRRL
+315 SLRTL

-326 HCFDA
+326 GLFET
-331 VHPALKALNQI
+331 VHPALKALGRI
-342 DVYRQEQ
+342 DVYRQEH
-349 ESTQNRAMHC
+349 EGTQDRAVHA
-359 IEALSAKHGVPEA
+359 IEALAARHHLAEA
-372 DVAQVLHRL
+372 DVAQVLRL
-381 CSDTAWAPDAAERAP
+381 LCNDPAWATDAAERAP
-396 LHWLA
+396 LHWLT
-401 GRGRAQL
+401 GRGRPRL
-408 LNELRI
+408 LAELRVKEPW
-414 QDHWPERASAV
+414 QRRAAAALL
-425 VQRHRTFI
+425 RHRTFI
-433 YLASLGLLST
+433 YLSSLLVLGGF
-443 AAMALLL
+443 AMVLLL
-450 AVGLPADTG
+450 ALGLPPGTG
-459 WPMAMAAAL
+459 WVMLTATVL
-468 LAALPASEAIVA
+468 LALLPASEAIVA
-480 LANRLISESSRPR
+480 LANRLISECTPPL
-493 RLPRLAWPGGIPPE
+493 RLPRLSWPDGIP
-507 ARSLVVIP
+507 AASRTLVVIP
-515 CMLTRPKGITAL
+515 CMLTRPKGIATL

-540 AQAQFALLSDYAD
+540 GEAQFALLSDFGDA
-553 GEAEHL
+553 ASQHL
-559 PQDTALL
+559 PHDTALI
-566 AQARAGIEALNQR
+566 AQARAGVEALNQR
-579 YDLSSGGLPRF
+579 HGPACDGRPRF
-590 LLLHRD
+590 LLLHRE
-596 RRWSE
+596 RRWSD
-601 TEQHW
+601 TEQRW
-606 IGWERKR
+606 MGWERKR
-613 GKIEALVALLAAEPS
+613 GKTEALVALLAGQAPD
-628 TLATATLPDR
+628 TLPDR
-638 FIDLGELSRPAPGIR
+638 FVDLGEQSSPAPGIR

-675 AAHPLNRPRVETSAH
+675 AAHPLNRPRVQQSPG
-690 GAVTVVH
+690 GAITVVH

-730 QPGLDPYSN
+730 QPGVDPYSA

-747 LFEEGSA
+747 VFDEGSA
-754 TGKGLIDVQ
+754 AGKGLIDVY

-827 INKPQRW
+827 ITHASRW

-844 LDNLRRSLVAPAALL
+844 LDNLRRSLVAPASLL
-859 LLVTSWLGL
+859 MLVLSWLGI
-868 GLTPGWALAAVAA
+868 GLAPGWALACAAA

-894 CAPARDRIS
+894 CAPGRDRIS
-903 LPRFYRQAG
+903 LPRFYRQAA

-918 LGGTAWHLAMLPA
+918 VGGTAWHLAMLPA
-931 ATWLQLDAVTRA
+931 ATWLQLDAIGRA
-943 LWRQKVTRRG
+943 LWRQQVTHRG

-968 TDWRSLLSQHR
+968 TDWLPLWRQHR
-979 RLSIATGVL
+979 RLTLFAGVL
-988 ATLLVNAEFLG
+988 AVALVALASVG
-999 VAVPWRIAL
+999 VPVAWHEAL
-1008 PLLAAWLLSPLW
+1008 PLLAAWLLAPLW

-1047 ARDTWRWFERWVTKD
+1047 GRDTWRWFERWVTPD
-1062 DNDLPPD
+1062 DHDLPPD
-1069 NVQFDPDVAIAH
+1069 NVQFDPDVVVAH

-1097 AREFGWLHNVG
+1097 AREFGWLHDLG
-1108 LAERIGRTLDTL
+1108 LAERATRTLDTL
-1120 DKCPKHRGHLYNWMD
+1120 DKLPRHRGHFYNWID
-1135 TQRLTVLEPHYV
+1135 TQRLAVLEPHYV
-1147 SAVDSGNLCAHLLVV
+1147 STVDSGNLCAHLLVV
-1162 AAACEGFARGEDGM
+1162 ASACEGFARGGDGM
-1176 APPPDV
+1176 PPPADV
-1182 AAALNTV
+1182 AAALDAV
-1189 AARARALALAHD
+1189 AARARKMALAHEFD
-1201 FRWLY
+1201 WLY

-1216 AIAPPHIE
+1216 AVAPVGVEP
-1224 HGDERLDQNHYD
+1224 GTERLDQNHYD

-1242 RLTSLVAIA
+1242 RLASLVAIA
-1251 KGDLPAAHWG
+1251 KGDVPASHWG
-1261 ALGRPFFSRGQVTGL
+1261 ALGRPFFSRGRVTGL

-1285 MLMPSLVLDEPA
+1285 MLMPSLVLDEPT
-1297 GSALEEAARATV
+1297 GSALADAARATV
-1309 LEQIRAG
+1309 MEHIRAG
-1316 KARGLPWGV
+1316 RAQGLPWGV
-1325 SESAYAKRDA
+1325 SESAYAKRDET
-1335 SLAYQYGPQGN
+1335 LAYQYGPQGN

-1353 TPPEEIVIAPYASLM
+1353 TPPEELVIAPYASLM

-1386 LGARHELGFME
+1386 LGARHDTGFME

-1402 ASRQPEAASDGDPHA
+1402 ASRQPEAASGSAGPPHPG
-1417 PRMQRIGTAMSHHQG
+1417 PRMQRIGTTMAHHHGMS
-1432 MALVALTEV
+1432 LVALTEV

-1451 DTEPRLSAVRWLLH
+1451 DAEPRLSAVRWLLH

-1471 VPPLKEPPSTPTRT
+1471 VPPLKEPPTTPTRA
-1485 APRPAHVSLVVP
+1485 APRRAHISLTVP
-1497 DTRGRALPATAWLGQ
+1497 DTRGRALPATAWLGH
-1512 GSLSAM
+1512 GRLTAM
-1518 LREHGGGAL
+1518 LREHGGGTL
-1527 LFGEPGQ
+1527 MFGEPGAQ
-1534 QVLLNRWH
+1534 ALVSRWH
-1542 DDLPQDLL
+1542 DDLAQDLL

-1559 DTPWPATTE
+1559 DTPWPTTTE
-1568 GGWRGGPEVTPWRSL
+1568 GSWRGGPEASPWRSL

-1601 ASAQFT
+1601 ASAQFI
-1607 AEGEQLHSHT
+1607 AEGEQLHAHT

-1627 ELRRITLRNLSDRER
+1627 ELRRITLRNLSNRER
-1642 RVALVSS
+1642 RLALVSS

-1662 HPAFGKLFLQAHW
+1662 HPAFGKLFLQARW
-1675 APEQRALHW
+1675 QPEQRALHW
-1684 QRLPRGHKET
+1684 QRLPRGHNEAAV
-1694 PLHAVHALVGLEV
+1694 HAVHALVGAEA

-1715 LQAAADRAQW
+1715 LQAGADRAHW
-1725 LARAGRPGQPGGAIA
+1725 LARGGRAGQPGGAIA
-1740 RAEGKALRAGQVPGL
+1740 RADASSLLTGTPPGL
-1755 ASEAGALD
+1755 STEACALD

-1785 LTLATAAAAEAQ
+1785 LTLATAAAPEAQ
-1797 TLNHVLD
+1797 TLTHLLD
-1804 KLAQPALRE
+1804 KLAQPALRD
-1813 RTLMLAHTMAG
+1813 RTLTLAHTMAG

-1831 LAPGAWRAG
+1831 LAAGAWRAG

-1848 SQAARDGVPALE
+1848 SQAARDGVPAPE
-1860 GHYQRD
+1860 GSFQRD
-1866 ALWRHGISGDVPI
+1866 ALWRHGVSGDAPI
-1879 ILIRVADTTG
+1879 LLVRVADTPG
-1889 VLMVRELCA
+1889 VMMVRELCA
-1898 LLQAQGSPLTV
+1898 LLQAQGSPLPV
-1909 DIVALDAEPASYL
+1909 DIVVLDAEPASYL

-1930 SLAEQQQRGRARLHV
+1930 SLAEQLRGPARLHV
-1945 LADGAVQ
+1945 LADDVVQ
-1952 QDTRFALNL
+1952 DDTRAALNL

-1975 QQLERITQPHEQA
+1975 QQLERLAAPHEQA

-1993 AAVATHVLW
+1993 GAGASHVLW
-2002 QHAEPGATQ
+2002 RHAEPGAAQ
-2011 PVHDFDTASG
+2011 PAHEFDAASG
-2021 ACRFELAPQS
+2021 ACSFELEPLR

-2037 VNVIANEQFGC
+2037 VNVIANETFGC

-2059 AGNSRLHQI
+2059 ADNSRLHQI
-2068 TPWSNDPLL
+2068 TPWSNDALL
-2077 DSPGEWLILH
+2077 DSPGEWLILY

-2098 RASAHQPVAHLPGAT
+2098 RASDHQPVAHLPGAT

-2128 TVDADAAV
+2128 TVDAATAV

-2175 TRIEAPTTAAAD
+2175 TRLDVPAGPD
-2187 APTLVL
+2187 APLLAL

-2207 AWLTLRPTRGGDQT
+2207 AWLTLRPTRAGDLT
-2221 PDQVK
+2221 ADQI
-2226 ALAEDHALWPWPNEA
+2226 AELAEDHALWPWPAEA
-2241 GFAADLNPPRQW
+2241 GFAADLNPPRPW
-2253 HAGIEAS
+2253 SAAVEAS

-2272 LVMPHEL
+2272 LVMPHAL
-2279 DGQAGPGADAAA
+2279 DGQAGPGTDPAA

-2317 AEARTLAQAAWA
+2317 AAARELAQRAWG
-2329 VDPLQRLASQ
+2329 VDPLQRLAAQ
-2339 RQVWRALSA
+2339 RQVWRDLSA

-2375 IWGRAGFFQAGGAF
+2375 LWGRAGFYQAGGAF

-2399 SLVQHAPERLAAQIR
+2399 ALVQHAPERLAAQIR

-2463 TLADEQLPFIEGRA
+2463 ALADEQLPFIEGRP
-2477 VPEGAEDIYETP
+2477 VPEGAEDLYETP
-2489 AVTEETASLYEHA
+2489 AISADTASLYEHA

-2533 AEGRGESVWMGFF
+2533 AGGKGESVWMGFF
-2546 LCAVIDA
+2546 LCAVIAA
-2553 LHPLAV
+2553 LTPLAI
-2559 ARGEQARAQNWRDK
+2559 ARGEQARAERWKQARDQ
-2573 RDALSAALDAN
+2573 LSAALDAN
-2584 AWDGDWY
+2584 AWDGEWY

-2600 VLGTHTAS
+2600 VLGTHTAT

-2623 GAAKPE
+2623 GAARPE

-2653 WPPLKDHQPEAGY
+2653 WPPLKDHEPEAGY

-2688 LMASAKLGQAD
+2688 LMASAQLGQAD

-2762 GVRLSG
+2762 GVRLRHGQLS
-2768 GRLTVLPCLP
+2768 VQPCLP
-2778 PHWSQARV
+2778 PQWSQACV
-2786 RLQVGGRSIDV
+2786 RLSAEGRHVEV
-2797 LVQRAAAQAG
+2797 LVQRAAAHAKA
-2807 TPAGYR
+2807 PAGYR
-2813 RLAPGITLALDDAA
+2813 PLAPGSLLMLADEAP
-2827 GDLRLWVPAPER
+2827 GELRLWVPATER
-2839 ATAARAEPALVA
+2839 AAVPQAETALT

>member
-1 MSESHPAPPA
+1 MADSPPT
-11 PLPQDL
+11 PPTPPPQDL
-17 TPGGAAVGF
+17 TPTGASTAF
-26 LRVASG
+26 LRVAAG
-32 PEAAAPA
+32 AEAAAPV

-44 FGAERFAEHG
+44 FGAERFADHG

-61 RVDDDRSKPRPFFPR
+61 RVDDARQKPRPFFPR
-76 LKSNLQVW
+76 LKSNLEVW
-84 SAALEVLSEHGLQAD
+84 DAALEVLSEHGLQAD

-160 SLDMAVMCH
+160 SLDMALLRH
-169 FLAGHH
+169 FLDGHH
-175 EAQPLTLR
+175 DAEALTLR

-216 AQALFETLP
+216 AQALFEALP
-225 QSNADAVRRQLAD
+225 QLGADAVKRQLAD

-244 ADPAIQAMALRLHD
+244 RDPALTALALRLHD
-258 RLVDRTLGQPD
+258 RLVDRTLGQPAVGD
-269 EEQGPDSA
+269 EPEDA
-277 LAAARSWINGLLP
+277 WDAAREGISTLLP
-290 DPAAAQAAEQTESA
+290 DAAAAQAAEQAESA

-326 HCFDA
+326 GLFDA
-331 VHPALKALNQI
+331 VHPALKALNRI
-342 DVYRQEQ
+342 GVYRQEQ
-349 ESTQNRAMHC
+349 ESTQDRAMHA
-359 IEALSAKHGVPEA
+359 IEALAARHGLPES
-372 DVAQVLHRL
+372 DIAQVLRL
-381 CSDTAWAPDAAERAP
+381 LCNDPAWAPDAAERAP
-396 LHWLA
+396 LHWLT

-408 LNELRI
+408 LSELRI
-414 QDHWPERASAV
+414 REAGAERAARALL
-425 VQRHRTFI
+425 RHRTAV
-433 YLASLGLLST
+433 YLSSLTALSV

-450 AVGLPADTG
+450 ALGLPHDAG
-459 WPMAMAAAL
+459 WPMTVVAAL

-480 LANRLISESSRPR
+480 LANRLISESSRPL
-493 RLPRLAWPGGIPPE
+493 RLPRLAWPGGIPPD
-507 ARSLVVIP
+507 ARTLVVIP
-515 CMLTRPKGITAL
+515 CMLTRAKDISTL

-540 AQAQFALLSDYAD
+540 GEAQFALLSDFGDARSQ
-553 GEAEHL
+553 HL
-559 PQDTALL
+559 PQDSELL
-566 AQARAGIEALNQR
+566 MRARSGVEALNQR
-579 YDLSSGGLPRF
+579 LAPSCGGLPRF
-590 LLLHRD
+590 LLLHRE

-601 TEQHW
+601 TEQKW

-613 GKIEALVALLAAEPS
+613 GKTEALVALLAGHEPA
-628 TLATATLPDR
+628 LLPDQ
-638 FIDLGELSRPAPGIR
+638 FVDLGPLSTPAPGMR

-675 AAHPLNRPRVETSAH
+675 AAHPLNLPRVVTSPR
-690 GAVTVVH
+690 GAVSVAH

-705 IATPLATAAGSSTV
+705 VATPLATAAGSSTV

-730 QPGLDPYSN
+730 QPGVDPYST

-747 LFEEGSA
+747 LFDEGSA
-754 TGKGLIDVQ
+754 TGKGLIDVR

-799 VEAAPM
+799 VEPAPM

-827 INKPQRW
+827 IAHPRRW
-834 GLRGIHVWKM
+834 GLRAVHVWKM
-844 LDNLRRSLVAPAALL
+844 LDNLRRSLVAPASLL

-868 GLTPGWALAAVAA
+868 GLSPGWALACVAA

-894 CAPARDRIS
+894 CAPTRDRIS
-903 LPRFYRQAG
+903 LPRFYRQAA

-918 LGGTAWHLAMLPA
+918 VGGTAWHLAMLPA
-931 ATWLQLDAVTRA
+931 ATWLQLDAIVRA
-943 LWRQKVTRRG
+943 LWRQQVTRRG

-958 TADAAEAAAR
+958 TADAAEADAR
-968 TDWRSLLSQHR
+968 TDWRSLWRQHR
-979 RLSIATGVL
+979 RLTVATGVL
-988 ATLLVNAEFLG
+988 TTLMVNADFLG
-999 VAVPWRIAL
+999 LVVAWNIAL

-1036 DDDERHYLLGV
+1036 DDDGRHYLLGV

-1069 NVQFDPDVAIAH
+1069 NVQFDPDVAVAH

-1097 AREFGWLHNVG
+1097 AREFGWLHDVG
-1108 LAERIGRTLDTL
+1108 LAERMGRTLDTV
-1120 DKCPKHRGHLYNWMD
+1120 DKLPKYRGHLYNWID
-1135 TQRLTVLEPHYV
+1135 TQSLATLEPPYV
-1147 SAVDSGNLCAHLLVV
+1147 SAVDSGNFCALLLVV
-1162 AAACEGFARGEDGM
+1162 AASCEGFARGGDGF
-1176 APPPDV
+1176 PPPPAV
-1182 AAALNTV
+1182 ADALNAV
-1189 AARARALALAHD
+1189 AARARRLALEHD
-1201 FRWLY
+1201 FTWLY

-1216 AIAPPHIE
+1216 AIAPPHVE
-1224 HGDERLDQNHYD
+1224 PGDERLDQNHYD

-1251 KGDLPAAHWG
+1251 KGDLPASHWG
-1261 ALGRPFFSRGQVTGL
+1261 ALGRPFFSRGRVTGL

-1309 LEQIRAG
+1309 MEQIRAG

-1325 SESAYAKRDA
+1325 SESAYAKRDE

-1353 TPPEEIVIAPYASLM
+1353 TPPEELVIAPYATLM

-1377 VANLRHLQA
+1377 VANLRALQA

-1402 ASRQPEAASDGDPHA
+1402 ASRQPEATAAGDNQEPRRG
-1417 PRMQRIGTAMSHHQG
+1417 PRMVRIGTTMAHHHGMS
-1432 MALVALTEV
+1432 LVALTEV

-1451 DTEPRLSAVRWLLH
+1451 DAEPRLSAVRWLLH

-1471 VPPLKEPPSTPTRT
+1471 VPPLKEPDTTPTRA
-1485 APRPAHVSLVVP
+1485 APRRTHISLVVP
-1497 DTRGRALPATAWLGQ
+1497 DVRGRALPATGWLGH
-1512 GSLSAM
+1512 GKLTAM
-1518 LREHGGGAL
+1518 LREHGGGTL
-1527 LFGEPGQ
+1527 MFGEPGA
-1534 QVLLNRWH
+1534 QVLVSRWH
-1542 DDLPQDLL
+1542 DDLAQDLL

-1559 DTPWPATTE
+1559 DTPWPAPTGDGHWRAGAE
-1568 GGWRGGPEVTPWRSL
+1568 GSPWRSL

-1627 ELRRITLRNLSDRER
+1627 ELRRVTLRNLSDRER
-1642 RVALVSS
+1642 HLAFVSS

-1684 QRLPRGHKET
+1684 QRLPRGHKEA
-1694 PLHAVHALVGLEV
+1694 PLYAVHALVGLEA
-1707 EGGARLDR
+1707 EGGARLDG
-1715 LQAAADRAQW
+1715 LQAGADRAHW
-1725 LARAGRPGQPGGAIA
+1725 LARGGRAGQPGGAIA
-1740 RAEGKALRAGQVPGL
+1740 RADAKAVRAGNLPGL
-1755 ASEAGALD
+1755 ATEAGTLD

-1772 HLALTLPPGARIT
+1772 HLALNIPPGGRIT
-1785 LTLATAAAAEAQ
+1785 LTIATAAAPEAQ
-1797 TLNHVLD
+1797 TLNHMLD

-1813 RTLMLAHTMAG
+1813 RSLMLAHTMAG

-1848 SQAARDGVPALE
+1848 SQAAREGVPALE
-1860 GHYQRD
+1860 GSFQRD

-1889 VLMVRELCA
+1889 VMTVRELCA
-1898 LLQAQGSPLTV
+1898 LLQAQGSPLPV

-1930 SLAEQQQRGRARLHV
+1930 SLAEQQQRGRAKLHV
-1945 LADGAVQ
+1945 LSDGAVQ
-1952 QDTRFALNL
+1952 DDTRFALNL

-1975 QQLERITQPHEQA
+1975 QQLERLAAPHEQA

-1993 AAVATHVLW
+1993 AAGANFVLW
-2002 QHAEPGATQ
+2002 KPAEPGATQ
-2011 PVHDFDTASG
+2011 PAHDFDTASG
-2021 ACRFELAPQS
+2021 ACHFELAPTS

-2037 VNVIANEQFGC
+2037 VNVIANEAFGC

-2068 TPWSNDPLL
+2068 TPWSNDALL
-2077 DSPGEWLILH
+2077 DTPGEWLILH
-2087 CLDSGCAWLLG
+2087 CLDTGSAWLLG

-2113 AMAFTLPGLVVRLRW
+2113 AMAFTLPSLVVRLRW
-2128 TVDADAAV
+2128 TVDATDAV
-2136 RQCQVELHAAPG
+2136 RQCQIELHAAPG
-2148 TAPRRLRLLAAAQWQ
+2148 SAPRRLRLLAGAQWQ
-2163 LGMDSSARRSVV
+2163 LGMDSNARRSVV
-2175 TRIEAPTTAAAD
+2175 TRIEAPASAD
-2187 APTLVL
+2187 APLLVL

-2207 AWLTLRPTRGGDQT
+2207 AWLALRPTRGGDVT
-2221 PDQVK
+2221 PDQVES
-2226 ALAEDHALWPWPNEA
+2226 LAEDHALWPWPDEA
-2241 GFAADLNPPRQW
+2241 GFAPDLNPPRLW
-2253 HAGIEAS
+2253 NAAVEAS

-2272 LVMPHEL
+2272 LVMPHAL
-2279 DGQAGPGADAAA
+2279 DGQAGPGTDAAA

-2309 LLGHAPSL
+2309 LLGHGPSL
-2317 AEARTLAQAAWA
+2317 NAARELAQKAWP
-2329 VDPLQRLASQ
+2329 VDPLQRLAAQ
-2339 RQVWRALSA
+2339 RAVWRDLSA

-2360 ALVNHWLPTQVLACR
+2360 ALVNHWLPAQVLGCR

-2399 SLVQHAPERLAAQIR
+2399 SLVGHAPERLAEQIR

-2450 LALALYTERTGDT
+2450 LALALYTERTGDNS
-2463 TLADEQLPFIEGRA
+2463 LADEQLPFIEGRA

-2489 AVTEETASLYEHA
+2489 AITADTASVYEHA

-2507 ISLPVGAHGL
+2507 VSLPVGAHGL

-2533 AEGRGESVWMGFF
+2533 AGGKGESVWMGFF

-2553 LHPLAV
+2553 LRPMAI
-2559 ARGEQARAQNWRDK
+2559 ARGEQARAETWKQARDK
-2573 RDALSAALDAN
+2573 LSAALDAN
-2584 AWDGDWY
+2584 AWDGEWY

-2600 VLGTHTAS
+2600 ILGTHTDT

-2623 GAAKPE
+2623 GAARPE
-2629 RAAQALDSAWRELH
+2629 RARQALDSAWRELH

-2653 WPPLKDHQPEAGY
+2653 WPPLQHHQPEAGY

-2688 LMASAKLGQAD
+2688 LMASAQLGQAD

-2753 LRAAVESIC
+2753 LRAAVESLC
-2762 GVRLSG
+2762 GVRLAHG
-2768 GRLTVLPCLP
+2768 ELRVQPCLP

-2786 RLQVGGRSIDV
+2786 RLTVAGRVVEV
-2797 LVQRAAAQAG
+2797 LVQRASAQAKV
-2807 TPAGYR
+2807 PAGYR
-2813 RLAPGITLALDDAA
+2813 ALAAGTTLVLAEAPGELK
-2827 GDLRLWVPAPER
+2827 LWVPAAELASAP
-2839 ATAARAEPALVA
+2839 RAEPALV